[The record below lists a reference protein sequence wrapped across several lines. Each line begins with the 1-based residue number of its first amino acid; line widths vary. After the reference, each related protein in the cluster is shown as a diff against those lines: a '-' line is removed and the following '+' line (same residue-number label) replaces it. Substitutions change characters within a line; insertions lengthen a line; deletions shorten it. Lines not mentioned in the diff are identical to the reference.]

1 MDESETPETW
11 TTWFLDAIRKIRSQ
25 KQRPSVERICHAIR
39 QHHYYHEEDIAEHL
53 EIAVKRGDVLKIFN
67 KGQSSYKDPG
77 IVQSKK
83 LTVTRS
89 ADLSKILS
97 KAVRELGERDGSSLR
112 SLERYIRQSHTVE
125 ESAEGDLRISLKLSA
140 KRAIERGLVIQDGK
154 LFRQTDRPHGKR
166 CSDGGEP
173 PMPKLPAPLPICR
186 ECLGATMAG
195 NNNNSKRNVNE
206 KLSRCCVCGAAL
218 HNSCAPPELSI
229 LVDRGIT
236 WSCDGC
242 SPTCAGCEL
251 ERESQNY
258 LVKCAD
264 CVKCYHPACIEPA
277 LDKKIKAP
285 WKCRHCQTA
294 HTPVSK
300 EDNKRGKAQD
310 ANSIDDTPTS
320 ARKRLSKLRE
330 NRKSMV
336 SRKSLAN
343 ATPGKKGNA
352 VVAQVDSSSDGN
364 AGVVSPRQPP
374 MISSPLPQPPTPL
387 AGQGRL
393 LEEKNDRISKEKQKF
408 FRLSAFNAEHN
419 KLKRVGG
426 GDKSRP
432 SRNVNIRSTR
442 GGAANPKKIGT
453 SRVSSSSISSSS
465 SSEADNSSESSEGSN
480 SSDEDDDEDDE
491 EGNSSSESSDSSS
504 SDDVQDERIN
514 SPKAKA
520 PFACDLDEDKPWGFA
535 AAAAKLN
542 VDSPFFSNITN
553 TFGVSL
559 PKLNV
564 GDTPTFGLHIQQPA
578 IISPSDSKKKDKSER
593 NATGVANTDNK
604 VKPGSG
610 QLRGLFDGLSHFFS
624 ASANSRARSAGA
636 SAPNYAPDRRKRPN
650 VEDTAK
656 TNKIP
661 KGTQKNKPDDSTGT
675 SKLKDRK
682 KTEVTFEIS
691 RLPKPGIFVPSDES
705 MLSLF
710 NEKLPRM
717 TPSGLV
723 KTAVNSK
730 RHEHERRKLM
740 RDAPSLVKCAADPS
754 SPSSK
759 HEQQQQSRKK
769 QMASDT
775 NIRHPV
781 PAVGKFSGLGFDPI
795 KSNPNPKSNPRTCT
809 SATTTNTTTTPRAT
823 PCSIRKEEP
832 VVPQTLPP
840 GVTQKDVDLIK
851 EARERARLTV
861 SNDEN
866 EQLYVNTPNASG
878 NAPRNPAAIVFG
890 RYEVET
896 WYSSPFPQE
905 YARLPK
911 LFFCEFCLK
920 YTKSRAVLDRHMDKC
935 QWRHPPATEIYR
947 CDGLSVFEIDG
958 NVNKIYCQNLCLLAK
973 LFLDHKTLYYDVE
986 PFLFYAMTK
995 NDKYGCHLVGYFSK
1009 EKHCPAQRYNVSCIM
1024 TLPQYQRQGFG
1035 RFLIEFSYL
1044 LSKVEGLPGTPEKPL
1059 SDLGRVSY
1067 HSFWKS
1073 VVLEY
1078 LDTHRNDTE
1087 IKLGDITK
1095 ETGVSAHDI
1104 ATAMQL
1110 LGFIRSV
1117 HLPGDMNIS
1126 KVAVVVNWS
1135 KVDAH
1140 MAKVRKSLRIKLD
1153 ADCLR
1158 WIPLVTQIPNPYQN
1172 QEENGDTGSEMSPAI
1187 EPKPMPAVVEKIQRV
1202 KIKKKSRARRV
1213 SQRKST
1219 PLKSSPSKLSP
1230 SKSTPLKSTPVKP
1243 KASQKTASHKDVS
1256 KEEKDVKD
1264 TKEIKK
1270 ELREP
1275 KESVRESRNVESTE
1289 NRKDSRAETDA
1300 KSAMST
1306 PRNARALGSARNV
1319 TPITSPKSTPVMTM
1333 SRRRIRPPKTLI
1345 SESIITPLRKRK
1357 HSEKI
1362 EAEEE
1367 KVEVSSRKRT
1377 RESLREKEKEKEK
1390 ERENEREREKEKN
1403 KVRERDNK
1411 AKERESVKETLV
1423 DTRKTPPKLDSVSSP
1438 PKLAKKQCKVDDILL
1453 KVTSRQTKLQAKEK
1467 KALEDATQCNGKE
1480 EARDIK
1486 NSPLSRRSRSKTMEA
1501 LKMPQLTPEPPNMKN
1516 RAESPVI
1523 PPPSLSP
1530 PPESMKSSPVRD
1542 KQPSVPESTK
1552 HSGNSGNKSE
1562 ENTEDNGLPVPTETE
1577 VVSASSGEYEGGDE
1591 DEGEEEEITAP
1602 TPKPVMQL
1610 ASPSTESPVKE
1621 CEDEKADNKIQ
1632 EKDNDENS
1640 LQKVEAA
1647 DLSPTVGDDQTETL
1661 NECDKD
1667 SEIDKRPICSPEASK
1682 SVPEPV
1688 VSPKE
1693 EEVEKSES
1701 SIMLKKD
1708 DDDSNNPLKE
1718 ELVNETPKDVKIDLS
1733 RPKMEPLPVDKKDT
1747 CTLINAVVTSEA
1759 EPLTPQEKPLPTV
1772 EHQDT
1777 TLQLQT
1783 QTEELKQHSPE
1794 SGKTTP
1800 HLENPG
1806 SVKRTPPSQPD
1817 LPSMGVYTPD
1827 STTNSVH
1834 SLHYSQC
1841 DLDVSQLGLESPT
1854 SIASDLASQNSVERP
1869 PSALPSIPPPAN
1881 VPISVAMQ
1889 ITTPVTS
1896 SVSVNMPQPVQY
1908 ADCSMPQHTP
1918 PTHHP
1923 SIHPMHQPHTPQ
1935 SLQQPRTPQ
1944 SIPTQSPQPLPQ
1956 SHTPQ
1961 PMPQSHTPQSIPT
1974 QSPQPLP
1981 ASHTPQ
1987 PLPQSHT
1994 PQPMQLSLAQQA
2006 QSQSMAHSQSQ
2017 SAQSQQQQQSTH
2029 QQQTQP
2035 QQQQTQSHQSHSKRA
2050 SGSQTTH
2057 RSRSTQQSSRSHRA
2071 TPPAHTTQTSQ
2082 HSAVTSQTSHSNVSV
2097 AHTAHIAMPPQ
2108 YQQSPSSMSV
2118 PPAVHPHSHTPHAA
2132 HSHNMAVISQG
2143 NYMAVA
2149 GSQGFPQ
2156 NTYAV
2161 IQHRSGRSG
2170 APTPCTTAT
2179 NFYIQTNPPMP
2190 PHSHTPAPT
2199 PLSTSGGSHQTTN
2212 SCSLA
2217 KLQQLTNGL
2226 EMIPPTPPPAMNL
2239 TPPPPIPH
2247 TMTPPQTSRQLPT
2260 PPQVGPLGYAKNYC
2274 YNVNTV
2280 PPGTPGPPSRS
2291 TSRSSTNNMPSLTQP
2306 YPSESL
2312 YRQTLDPSG
2321 TCPQMQS
2328 AASRVSPNVALN
2340 TNLMA
2345 AAQYSYRVAQP
2356 ATGYMNQA
2364 AQLGGFMNQASQ
2376 LPVGVVNVP
2385 APYPQDPH
2393 QQNPAAVYTT
2403 YHGYINGGL
2412 MQPLNSSMRPR

>member
-11 TTWFLDAIRKIRSQ
+11 SAWFLDAIRKIRSQ

-39 QHHYYHEEDIAEHL
+39 QHHYFHEDDIAEHL

-77 IVQSKK
+77 IIQSKK

-89 ADLSKILS
+89 ADISKVLG
-97 KAVRELGERDGSSLR
+97 KAVRELGDREGSTLR
-112 SLERYIRQSHTVE
+112 SIERYIRQSHTVE
-125 ESAEGDLRISLKLSA
+125 ENGEGDLRIALKLSA
-140 KRAIERGLVIQDGK
+140 KRAVERGLVIQEGK
-154 LFRQTDRPHGKR
+154 LFRHSDRLPYFKKYDS
-166 CSDGGEP
+166 CSTP
-173 PMPKLPAPLPICR
+173 PVELLAPKLPAPLPICR

-195 NNNNSKRNVNE
+195 NNNNSKRNANE

-218 HNSCAPPELSI
+218 HNSCAPPELSM

-242 SPTCAGCEL
+242 SSTCAGCQL

-258 LVKCAD
+258 LVKCAG
-264 CVKCYHPACIEPA
+264 CVKCYHPACIDPA
-277 LDKKIKAP
+277 LDKKVKAP

-300 EDNKRGKAQD
+300 DDSKRGKTQD
-310 ANSIDDTPTS
+310 ANSADEAPTS

-343 ATPGKKGNA
+343 ANPGKKGNTI
-352 VVAQVDSSSDGN
+352 VAQVDSSSD
-364 AGVVSPRQPP
+364 
-374 MISSPLPQPPTPL
+374 
-387 AGQGRL
+387 
-393 LEEKNDRISKEKQKF
+393 
-408 FRLSAFNAEHN
+408 
-419 KLKRVGG
+419 
-426 GDKSRP
+426 
-432 SRNVNIRSTR
+432 
-442 GGAANPKKIGT
+442 
-453 SRVSSSSISSSS
+453 
-465 SSEADNSSESSEGSN
+465 
-480 SSDEDDDEDDE
+480 
-491 EGNSSSESSDSSS
+491 
-504 SDDVQDERIN
+504 
-514 SPKAKA
+514 
-520 PFACDLDEDKPWGFA
+520 
-535 AAAAKLN
+535 
-542 VDSPFFSNITN
+542 
-553 TFGVSL
+553 
-559 PKLNV
+559 
-564 GDTPTFGLHIQQPA
+564 
-578 IISPSDSKKKDKSER
+578 
-593 NATGVANTDNK
+593 
-604 VKPGSG
+604 
-610 QLRGLFDGLSHFFS
+610 
-624 ASANSRARSAGA
+624 
-636 SAPNYAPDRRKRPN
+636 
-650 VEDTAK
+650 
-656 TNKIP
+656 
-661 KGTQKNKPDDSTGT
+661 
-675 SKLKDRK
+675 
-682 KTEVTFEIS
+682 
-691 RLPKPGIFVPSDES
+691 
-705 MLSLF
+705 
-710 NEKLPRM
+710 
-717 TPSGLV
+717 
-723 KTAVNSK
+723 
-730 RHEHERRKLM
+730 
-740 RDAPSLVKCAADPS
+740 
-754 SPSSK
+754 
-759 HEQQQQSRKK
+759 
-769 QMASDT
+769 
-775 NIRHPV
+775 
-781 PAVGKFSGLGFDPI
+781 
-795 KSNPNPKSNPRTCT
+795 
-809 SATTTNTTTTPRAT
+809 
-823 PCSIRKEEP
+823 EEP
-832 VVPQTLPP
+832 VVQQTLPP

-866 EQLYVNTPNASG
+866 EQSLCVNTLNASG

-995 NDKYGCHLVGYFSK
+995 NDKHGCHLIGYFSK

-1078 LDTHRNDTE
+1078 LDMHRNETE
-1087 IKLGDITK
+1087 IKLGNITK

-1117 HLPGDMNIS
+1117 HLPGDVNIN
-1126 KVAVVVNWS
+1126 KVAVVVDWS

-1140 MAKVRKSLRIKLD
+1140 MAKVRKSFRIKLD

-1172 QEENGDTGSEMSPAI
+1172 QEENGDTGSEISPTI
-1187 EPKPMPAVVEKIQRV
+1187 EPKPVPAVVEKIQRV
-1202 KIKKKSRARRV
+1202 KIKKKSRGRRI

-1219 PLKSSPSKLSP
+1219 P
-1230 SKSTPLKSTPVKP
+1230 SKSTPLKTTSLKTTPLKTTPSKSTPSKSTPVKS
-1243 KASQKTASHKDVS
+1243 KASQKTEASHKDTS

-1264 TKEIKK
+1264 TKEMKATK
-1270 ELREP
+1270 EP

-1289 NRKDSRAETDA
+1289 NRKESLKAETDT
-1300 KSAMST
+1300 KSATST

-1319 TPITSPKSTPVMTM
+1319 TVTTSPKSTQIMTM
-1333 SRRRIRPPKTLI
+1333 SRRRVRPPKTLT
-1345 SESIITPLRKRK
+1345 SESIITILRKRK

-1367 KVEVSSRKRT
+1367 KGEVSSRKRT

-1390 ERENEREREKEKN
+1390 ERESERERDKEKN
-1403 KVRERDNK
+1403 RVRERDNK
-1411 AKERESVKETLV
+1411 AKERESQKATLV

-1438 PKLAKKQCKVDDILL
+1438 PKPAKKQCKVDDILL

-1467 KALEDATQCNGKE
+1467 KALEEATQCNGKE
-1480 EARDIK
+1480 EVPDIK
-1486 NSPLSRRSRSKTMEA
+1486 NLPLSRRSRSKATEA
-1501 LKMPQLTPEPPNMKN
+1501 LKMPQLTPESPSTKN

-1530 PPESMKSSPVRD
+1530 PPESMKSSPVRN
-1542 KQPSVPESTK
+1542 KQPSVPESPSTK
-1552 HSGNSGNKSE
+1552 HSNNSENKSE
-1562 ENTEDNGLPVPTETE
+1562 ENAEDNGLPVPTETE

-1602 TPKPVMQL
+1602 TPKPVTQL
-1610 ASPSTESPVKE
+1610 ASPGTENPAKE
-1621 CEDEKADNKIQ
+1621 SCENEKADTKIQ
-1632 EKDNDENS
+1632 EKDNDESS

-1667 SEIDKRPICSPEASK
+1667 SEIDKRPVCNPETSK

-1688 VSPKE
+1688 ISPKE
-1693 EEVEKSES
+1693 EEVEKLES
-1701 SIMLKKD
+1701 SIMPKKD
-1708 DDDSNNPLKE
+1708 ERDNPPKE
-1718 ELVNETPKDVKIDLS
+1718 ELVSETPKDVKIDLS
-1733 RPKMEPLPVDKKDT
+1733 QPKTEPISTEKKDT
-1747 CTLINAVVTSEA
+1747 CALVNAAMTSEA
-1759 EPLTPQEKPLPTV
+1759 EPLTPQEKTLPIV

-1777 TLQLQT
+1777 TLQLQN

-1800 HLENPG
+1800 HLDNPG

-1881 VPISVAMQ
+1881 VPISVSMQ
-1889 ITTPVTS
+1889 ITPPVTS
-1896 SVSVNMPQPVQY
+1896 SVSVNMPQQVQY

-1918 PTHHP
+1918 PAHHP

-1981 ASHTPQ
+1981 PSHTPQ

-1994 PQPMQLSLAQQA
+1994 PQPMQLSLAHQA

-2029 QQQTQP
+2029 QQQPPQP
-2035 QQQQTQSHQSHSKRA
+2035 QQQQTQSQSHSKRA

-2057 RSRSTQQSSRSHRA
+2057 RSRSTQQSSRSSHRA
-2071 TPPAHTTQTSQ
+2071 TPPASHATQTSQ
-2082 HSAVTSQTSHSNVSV
+2082 HSVATSQTSHSSTV
-2097 AHTAHIAMPPQ
+2097 AHTAHVAMPPQ

-2143 NYMAVA
+2143 NYMTVA

-2199 PLSTSGGSHQTTN
+2199 LSTSGGSHQTTN

-2291 TSRSSTNNMPSLTQP
+2291 TSRSSANNMPSLTQP

>member
-1 MDESETPETW
+1 MDESESLETW
-11 TTWFLDAIRKIRSQ
+11 SGWFLDAIRKIRSQ

-39 QHHYYHEEDIAEHL
+39 QHHNFHEEEISEHL

-77 IVQSKK
+77 ILQSKK
-83 LTVTRS
+83 LKVAKST
-89 ADLSKILS
+89 DISKVMG
-97 KAVRELGERDGSSLR
+97 KAVRELGEREGSTLR
-112 SLERYIRQSHTVE
+112 SIEKYLRQSHTVE
-125 ESAEGDLRISLKLSA
+125 EDTEGDLRIALKLSA
-140 KRAIERGLVIQDGK
+140 KRAVERGLVLQDGK
-154 LFRQTDRPHGKR
+154 LFRQTDRPSGFKKF
-166 CSDGGEP
+166 SDASHTPPAEP
-173 PMPKLPAPLPICR
+173 PAPKLPAPLPICR

-195 NNNNSKRNVNE
+195 NNNNSKRNANE
-206 KLSRCCVCGAAL
+206 KLSRCSVCGAAL
-218 HNSCAPPELSI
+218 HNSCAPPELSV
-229 LVDRGIT
+229 LVDRGII
-236 WSCDGC
+236 WSCDDC
-242 SPTCAGCEL
+242 SPTCAGCQL

-258 LVKCAD
+258 LVKCAG
-264 CVKCYHPACIEPA
+264 CVKCFHPACLDPA
-277 LDKKIKAP
+277 LDKKNKTP

-300 EDNKRGKAQD
+300 DDGKRGRAQD
-310 ANSIDDTPTS
+310 ASSTEDTPTS

-336 SRKSLAN
+336 SRKCLAN
-343 ATPGKKGNA
+343 ATPGKKGSTG
-352 VVAQVDSSSDGN
+352 VAQVDSSSD
-364 AGVVSPRQPP
+364 
-374 MISSPLPQPPTPL
+374 
-387 AGQGRL
+387 
-393 LEEKNDRISKEKQKF
+393 
-408 FRLSAFNAEHN
+408 
-419 KLKRVGG
+419 
-426 GDKSRP
+426 
-432 SRNVNIRSTR
+432 
-442 GGAANPKKIGT
+442 
-453 SRVSSSSISSSS
+453 
-465 SSEADNSSESSEGSN
+465 
-480 SSDEDDDEDDE
+480 
-491 EGNSSSESSDSSS
+491 
-504 SDDVQDERIN
+504 
-514 SPKAKA
+514 
-520 PFACDLDEDKPWGFA
+520 
-535 AAAAKLN
+535 
-542 VDSPFFSNITN
+542 
-553 TFGVSL
+553 
-559 PKLNV
+559 
-564 GDTPTFGLHIQQPA
+564 
-578 IISPSDSKKKDKSER
+578 
-593 NATGVANTDNK
+593 
-604 VKPGSG
+604 
-610 QLRGLFDGLSHFFS
+610 
-624 ASANSRARSAGA
+624 
-636 SAPNYAPDRRKRPN
+636 
-650 VEDTAK
+650 
-656 TNKIP
+656 
-661 KGTQKNKPDDSTGT
+661 
-675 SKLKDRK
+675 
-682 KTEVTFEIS
+682 
-691 RLPKPGIFVPSDES
+691 
-705 MLSLF
+705 
-710 NEKLPRM
+710 
-717 TPSGLV
+717 
-723 KTAVNSK
+723 
-730 RHEHERRKLM
+730 
-740 RDAPSLVKCAADPS
+740 
-754 SPSSK
+754 
-759 HEQQQQSRKK
+759 
-769 QMASDT
+769 
-775 NIRHPV
+775 
-781 PAVGKFSGLGFDPI
+781 
-795 KSNPNPKSNPRTCT
+795 
-809 SATTTNTTTTPRAT
+809 
-823 PCSIRKEEP
+823 EEP
-832 VVPQTLPP
+832 IVPQTLPP

-866 EQLYVNTPNASG
+866 EQLCVSTPNASG

-995 NDKYGCHLVGYFSK
+995 NDRYGCHLVGYFSK

-1044 LSKVEGLPGTPEKPL
+1044 LSKVEGIPGTPEKPL

-1078 LDTHRNDTE
+1078 LDTHRNDTN
-1087 IKLGDITK
+1087 IKLSDITK

-1104 ATAMQL
+1104 ATTMQL
-1110 LGFIRSV
+1110 LGFIRAV
-1117 HLPGDMNIS
+1117 HLPGDANTN
-1126 KVAVVVNWS
+1126 KVAVVVDWS
-1135 KVDAH
+1135 KVEAH
-1140 MAKVRKSLRIKLD
+1140 MAKVRKSSRIKLD

-1158 WIPLVTQIPNPYQN
+1158 WIPLLTQIPNPYQN
-1172 QEENGDTGSEMSPAI
+1172 PEESGDTSSEMSPTM
-1187 EPKPMPAVVEKIQRV
+1187 EPKSVPAVVEKIQRV
-1202 KIKKKSRARRV
+1202 KIKKKPRGRRV

-1219 PLKSSPSKLSP
+1219 PLKSTSL
-1230 SKSTPLKSTPVKP
+1230 KSTPLKSTPLKSTPLKSTPLKSTPLKSTP
-1243 KASQKTASHKDVS
+1243 KASPKTVASHKDAS

-1264 TKEIKK
+1264 TKEIKAAK

-1275 KESVRESRNVESTE
+1275 KESIRESRNAESTE
-1289 NRKDSRAETDA
+1289 NRRDSRAETEA
-1300 KSAMST
+1300 KNVTST
-1306 PRNARALGSARNV
+1306 PRNARSLGSTRNV
-1319 TPITSPKSTPVMTM
+1319 TPTVTPKSVQMTM
-1333 SRRRIRPPKTLI
+1333 SRRRIRPPKTLA
-1345 SESIITPLRKRK
+1345 SEAVITPLRKRK

-1362 EAEEE
+1362 GVEEE
-1367 KVEVSSRKRT
+1367 KEVSSRKRT
-1377 RESLREKEKEKEK
+1377 RESLREKEKER
-1390 ERENEREREKEKN
+1390 ERETEREREKEKDR
-1403 KVRERDNK
+1403 VRERDSK
-1411 AKERESVKETLV
+1411 AKERELLKETSV
-1423 DTRKTPPKLDSVSSP
+1423 DTRKTPPKLDSASSP
-1438 PKLAKKQCKVDDILL
+1438 PKPAKKQCKVDDLLL

-1467 KALEDATQCNGKE
+1467 KALEETTQCNGKDE
-1480 EARDIK
+1480 VRDVK
-1486 NSPLSRRSRSKTMEA
+1486 NSPLSRRGRGKSTAEA
-1501 LKMPQLTPEPPNMKN
+1501 LKMPQLTPESPSTKN

-1530 PPESMKSSPVRD
+1530 PPESTKNSSPVRN
-1542 KQPSVPESTK
+1542 KQPSVPKSPSTQ
-1552 HSGNSGNKSE
+1552 HPGNSDNKSE
-1562 ENTEDNGLPVPTETE
+1562 SAEDNGLPVPTETE

-1591 DEGEEEEITAP
+1591 DEGEEEEIAAP
-1602 TPKPVMQL
+1602 TPKPVTQL
-1610 ASPSTESPVKE
+1610 ASPSTENPAKE
-1621 CEDEKADNKIQ
+1621 PCEDEKADSKIQ
-1632 EKDNDENS
+1632 EKENDEGS
-1640 LQKVEAA
+1640 LQKTEAA
-1647 DLSPTVGDDQTETL
+1647 DLSPAVGDDQTETL

-1667 SEIDKRPICSPEASK
+1667 SEIERPVCSPEASK

-1688 VSPKE
+1688 ASPKE

-1701 SIMLKKD
+1701 SVTPKKD
-1708 DDDSNNPLKE
+1708 GGDSPPKE
-1718 ELVNETPKDVKIDLS
+1718 ELVPETPMDTKIDLS
-1733 RPKMEPLPVDKKDT
+1733 RPKIEPLPTEKKDT
-1747 CTLINAVVTSEA
+1747 CALNVTVTSEA

-1777 TLQLQT
+1777 TLQLQN

-1869 PSALPSIPPPAN
+1869 PSVLPSISSSASGPG
-1881 VPISVAMQ
+1881 PISVSMQ
-1889 ITTPVTS
+1889 IATPVTS
-1896 SVSVNMPQPVQY
+1896 SVPVNMPQQVQY
-1908 ADCSMPQHTP
+1908 ADCSMSQHTP
-1918 PTHHP
+1918 PAHHP

-1961 PMPQSHTPQSIPT
+1961 PLPQSHTPQSIPT
-1974 QSPQPLP
+1974 HSPQPLP
-1981 ASHTPQ
+1981 QSHTPQ

-1994 PQPMQLSLAQQA
+1994 PQPMQLSLAQSQGMA
-2006 QSQSMAHSQSQ
+2006 HGQSQQS
-2017 SAQSQQQQQSTH
+2017 QSQQQQQQQPAH
-2029 QQQTQP
+2029 QQQPQP
-2035 QQQQTQSHQSHSKRA
+2035 QQTQQSQSHSKRA

-2057 RSRSTQQSSRSHRA
+2057 RSRSTQQSSRSHRG
-2071 TPPAHTTQTSQ
+2071 TPPTSHTSQTSQ
-2082 HSAVTSQTSHSNVSV
+2082 HSAATSQTSHSSSTV
-2097 AHTAHIAMPPQ
+2097 AHTTHIAVPPQ

-2118 PPAVHPHSHTPHAA
+2118 PPTVHSHSHTPHA

-2149 GSQGFPQ
+2149 ASSQAFPTQ
-2156 NTYAV
+2156 NTYV
-2161 IQHRSGRSG
+2161 IQHRSGRSV

-2179 NFYIQTNPPMP
+2179 NFYIQTSAMP
-2190 PHSHTPAPT
+2190 PHSHTSAPT
-2199 PLSTSGGSHQTTN
+2199 PLSASGGNHQTTN

-2260 PPQVGPLGYAKNYC
+2260 PPQVGPLGYPKNY
-2274 YNVNTV
+2274 YNSVS
-2280 PPGTPGPPSRS
+2280 GTPGPPGRS
-2291 TSRSSTNNMPSLTQP
+2291 TSRSANNMPSLTQA

-2312 YRQTLDPSG
+2312 YRQTLDPGG

-2345 AAQYSYRVAQP
+2345 ATPYGYRVTQP
-2356 ATGYMNQA
+2356 TGSYMNQA
-2364 AQLGGFMNQASQ
+2364 QALGGFMNQSQ

>member
-1 MDESETPETW
+1 MDEPESPETW
-11 TTWFLDAIRKIRSQ
+11 SAWILDAIKKIRSQ

-39 QHHYYHEEDIAEHL
+39 QHHNFHEEEIAEHL
-53 EIAVKRGDVLKIFN
+53 EVAVKRGDVLKIFN

-77 IVQSKK
+77 VLQSKK
-83 LTVTRS
+83 LRVTKS
-89 ADLSKILS
+89 TDISKIMG
-97 KAVRELGERDGSSLR
+97 KAVRELGEREGSTLKSI
-112 SLERYIRQSHTVE
+112 ERYLRQSHTVE
-125 ESAEGDLRISLKLSA
+125 EDSEGDLKIALKLSA
-140 KRAIERGLVIQDGK
+140 KRAVERGLVLQDGK
-154 LFRQTDRPHGKR
+154 LFRQTDRPPHFKKFNDAAHT
-166 CSDGGEP
+166 SPAEP
-173 PMPKLPAPLPICR
+173 PAPKAPLPICR

-195 NNNNSKRNVNE
+195 NNNNSKRNANE
-206 KLSRCCVCGAAL
+206 KLSRCSVCGAAL

-236 WSCDGC
+236 WSCDDC
-242 SPTCAGCEL
+242 SPTCAGCQL

-258 LVKCAD
+258 LVKCAG
-264 CVKCYHPACIEPA
+264 CVKCYHPACIDPA
-277 LDKKIKAP
+277 LDKKNKTP

-300 EDNKRGKAQD
+300 EDGKRGKAQD
-310 ANSIDDTPTS
+310 ASSTDDTP
-320 ARKRLSKLRE
+320 RKRLSKLRE

-336 SRKSLAN
+336 SRKSLTN
-343 ATPGKKGNA
+343 AQPGKKGNA
-352 VVAQVDSSSDGN
+352 GVAQVDSSSD
-364 AGVVSPRQPP
+364 
-374 MISSPLPQPPTPL
+374 
-387 AGQGRL
+387 
-393 LEEKNDRISKEKQKF
+393 
-408 FRLSAFNAEHN
+408 
-419 KLKRVGG
+419 
-426 GDKSRP
+426 
-432 SRNVNIRSTR
+432 
-442 GGAANPKKIGT
+442 
-453 SRVSSSSISSSS
+453 
-465 SSEADNSSESSEGSN
+465 
-480 SSDEDDDEDDE
+480 
-491 EGNSSSESSDSSS
+491 
-504 SDDVQDERIN
+504 
-514 SPKAKA
+514 
-520 PFACDLDEDKPWGFA
+520 
-535 AAAAKLN
+535 
-542 VDSPFFSNITN
+542 
-553 TFGVSL
+553 
-559 PKLNV
+559 
-564 GDTPTFGLHIQQPA
+564 
-578 IISPSDSKKKDKSER
+578 
-593 NATGVANTDNK
+593 
-604 VKPGSG
+604 
-610 QLRGLFDGLSHFFS
+610 
-624 ASANSRARSAGA
+624 
-636 SAPNYAPDRRKRPN
+636 
-650 VEDTAK
+650 
-656 TNKIP
+656 
-661 KGTQKNKPDDSTGT
+661 
-675 SKLKDRK
+675 
-682 KTEVTFEIS
+682 
-691 RLPKPGIFVPSDES
+691 
-705 MLSLF
+705 
-710 NEKLPRM
+710 
-717 TPSGLV
+717 
-723 KTAVNSK
+723 
-730 RHEHERRKLM
+730 
-740 RDAPSLVKCAADPS
+740 
-754 SPSSK
+754 
-759 HEQQQQSRKK
+759 
-769 QMASDT
+769 
-775 NIRHPV
+775 
-781 PAVGKFSGLGFDPI
+781 
-795 KSNPNPKSNPRTCT
+795 
-809 SATTTNTTTTPRAT
+809 
-823 PCSIRKEEP
+823 EEP
-832 VVPQTLPP
+832 IVPQTLPP

-861 SNDEN
+861 STDEN
-866 EQLYVNTPNASG
+866 DQSLCVSTPNASG

-1044 LSKVEGLPGTPEKPL
+1044 LSKVEGIPGTPEKPL

-1078 LDTHRNDTE
+1078 LDAHRNNTD
-1087 IKLGDITK
+1087 IKLSDITK

-1117 HLPGDMNIS
+1117 HLPGDINTN
-1126 KVAVVVNWS
+1126 KVAVVVDWS

-1140 MAKVRKSLRIKLD
+1140 MVKVRKSSRIKLD
-1153 ADCLR
+1153 PDCLR
-1158 WIPLVTQIPNPYQN
+1158 WIPLLTQIPNPYQN
-1172 QEENGDTGSEMSPAI
+1172 SEESADTGSEMSPTV
-1187 EPKPMPAVVEKIQRV
+1187 EPKPVPVVEKMQRV
-1202 KIKKKSRARRV
+1202 KIKKKPRGRRV
-1213 SQRKST
+1213 SQRKSI
-1219 PLKSSPSKLSP
+1219 PL
-1230 SKSTPLKSTPVKP
+1230 KSTPLKSTPLKSTSLKSTLLKSTPLKSTPLKSTSLKSTPLKSTPLKP
-1243 KASQKTASHKDVS
+1243 KISQKTAASHKDTP

-1264 TKEIKK
+1264 AKEIKTAK

-1275 KESVRESRNVESTE
+1275 KESVRESRNVASTE
-1289 NRKDSRAETDA
+1289 NRKDSRVETEA
-1300 KSAMST
+1300 KSVAST
-1306 PRNARALGSARNV
+1306 SRNARALSSARNA
-1319 TPITSPKSTPVMTM
+1319 TPTTPPKSTQITTM
-1333 SRRRIRPPKTLI
+1333 SRRRIRPPKTLM
-1345 SESIITPLRKRK
+1345 SESVITPLRKRK
-1357 HSEKI
+1357 HSERV

-1367 KVEVSSRKRT
+1367 KMEVSSRKRT
-1377 RESLREKEKEKEK
+1377 RESLREKEKEKE
-1390 ERENEREREKEKN
+1390 RETEREREKEERVK
-1403 KVRERDNK
+1403 ERDSK
-1411 AKERESVKETLV
+1411 AKDRESLKETSV
-1423 DTRKTPPKLDSVSSP
+1423 DTRKTPPKLDSTSSP
-1438 PKLAKKQCKVDDILL
+1438 PKPAKKQCKVDDILL
-1453 KVTSRQTKLQAKEK
+1453 KVTNRQTKYMQAKEK
-1467 KALEDATQCNGKE
+1467 KALEETMQCNGKE
-1480 EARDIK
+1480 EVRDVK
-1486 NSPLSRRSRSKTMEA
+1486 NSPLSRRGRNKATVEA
-1501 LKMPQLTPEPPNMKN
+1501 LKMPQLTPESPSAKN

-1530 PPESMKSSPVRD
+1530 PPESSSPVQ
-1542 KQPSVPESTK
+1542 KEQPSVPESPSTK
-1552 HSGNSGNKSE
+1552 HSNSDNKSE
-1562 ENTEDNGLPVPTETE
+1562 SVEDNGLPVPTETE

-1591 DEGEEEEITAP
+1591 DDGEEEEVAAPP
-1602 TPKPVMQL
+1602 TPKLVTQS
-1610 ASPSTESPVKE
+1610 ASPSMENPAKE
-1621 CEDEKADNKIQ
+1621 PCEDEKVDNKDQ
-1632 EKDNDENS
+1632 EKDNDEIS
-1640 LQKVEAA
+1640 LQKTEAA
-1647 DLSPTVGDDQTETL
+1647 TDLSPVVDDDQTETL

-1667 SEIDKRPICSPEASK
+1667 SEIDKRPVCSPEASK

-1688 VSPKE
+1688 ASPKE
-1693 EEVEKSES
+1693 EEVEKSENS
-1701 SIMLKKD
+1701 VIPKKD
-1708 DDDSNNPLKE
+1708 DCESPPKE
-1718 ELVNETPKDVKIDLS
+1718 ELVCEPPMDAKIDLS
-1733 RPKMEPLPVDKKDT
+1733 RPKTEPLLAEKKDT
-1747 CTLINAVVTSEA
+1747 CVLVNATVMSEA
-1759 EPLTPQEKPLPTV
+1759 EPLTPREKTLPTV

-1777 TLQLQT
+1777 TLQLQN

-1854 SIASDLASQNSVERP
+1854 SIASDLGPQNSVERP
-1869 PSALPSIPPPAN
+1869 PSALPSIPPPTN
-1881 VPISVAMQ
+1881 VPISVSMQ
-1889 ITTPVTS
+1889 IATPVTS
-1896 SVSVNMPQPVQY
+1896 SVPVNMPQQVQY

-1918 PTHHP
+1918 PAHHP

-1961 PMPQSHTPQSIPT
+1961 PLPQSHTPQSIPT
-1974 QSPQPLP
+1974 HSPQPLP
-1981 ASHTPQ
+1981 QSHTPQ

-2006 QSQSMAHSQSQ
+2006 QSQSMAHNQSQ
-2017 SAQSQQQQQSTH
+2017 QTQSQQQQQPAH
-2029 QQQTQP
+2029 QQQPQP
-2035 QQQQTQSHQSHSKRA
+2035 QQQSQQTQQSQSHSKRA

-2071 TPPAHTTQTSQ
+2071 TPPTSHTSQTSQ
-2082 HSAVTSQTSHSNVSV
+2082 HSVVTSQTSHSTVT
-2097 AHTAHIAMPPQ
+2097 HTAHVAVPPQ
-2108 YQQSPSSMSV
+2108 YQQSPSSMSL
-2118 PPAVHPHSHTPHAA
+2118 PPAVPHPHSHTPHAA

-2149 GSQGFPQ
+2149 AGSQSFPTQ
-2156 NTYAV
+2156 NTYV

-2179 NFYIQTNPPMP
+2179 NFYIQTSAMP

-2199 PLSTSGGSHQTTN
+2199 PLSASGSHQTTN

-2226 EMIPPTPPPAMNL
+2226 DMVPPTPPPAMNL

-2247 TMTPPQTSRQLPT
+2247 TLTPPQTSRQLPT
-2260 PPQVGPLGYAKNYC
+2260 PPQVGPLGYAKNY

-2280 PPGTPGPPSRS
+2280 PPGTPGPPGRS
-2291 TSRSSTNNMPSLTQP
+2291 TSRSSANNMPSLTQS

-2345 AAQYSYRVAQP
+2345 AAQYGYRVAQP

-2385 APYPQDPH
+2385 TPYPQDPH

>member
-1 MDESETPETW
+1 MDEVESPETW
-11 TTWFLDAIRKIRSQ
+11 SAWFLDAIRKIRSQ

-39 QHHYYHEEDIAEHL
+39 QHHNYHEEEIAEHL
-53 EIAVKRGDVLKIFN
+53 EVAVKRGDVLKIFN

-77 IVQSKK
+77 GLQSKTLK
-83 LTVTRS
+83 VTKS
-89 ADLSKILS
+89 TDISKVIG
-97 KAVRELGERDGSSLR
+97 KAVRELGERDGSSLKNI
-112 SLERYIRQSHTVE
+112 EKYIRQSHTVE
-125 ESAEGDLRISLKLSA
+125 EEAEGDLRVALRLSA
-140 KRAIERGLVIQDGK
+140 KRAVERNLVIQDGK
-154 LFRQTDRPHGKR
+154 LLRQPDRPPYVKKLTDAAHAPPA
-166 CSDGGEP
+166 EP
-173 PMPKLPAPLPICR
+173 PAPKMPAPLPICK
-186 ECLGATMAG
+186 ECLGATVAG
-195 NNNNSKRNVNE
+195 NNNNTKRNE
-206 KLSRCCVCGAAL
+206 KLSRCSVCGAAL

-236 WSCDGC
+236 WSCDNC
-242 SPTCAGCEL
+242 SPICAGCQL

-258 LVKCAD
+258 LVKCSG
-264 CVKCYHPACIEPA
+264 CVNCYHPACLDPV
-277 LDKKIKAP
+277 LDKKNKMP

-294 HTPVSK
+294 HTPVNK
-300 EDNKRGKAQD
+300 DDGKRGKAQD
-310 ANSIDDTPTS
+310 ANSSDDTPS
-320 ARKRLSKLRE
+320 VRKRLSKLRE

-336 SRKSLAN
+336 SRKCLAN
-343 ATPGKKGNA
+343 AYPGKKSGTG
-352 VVAQVDSSSDGN
+352 VAQVDSSTDGN
-364 AGVVSPRQPP
+364 AGVVPPRQPP
-374 MISSPLPQPPTPL
+374 LTSFPLPQPPTPL

-408 FRLSAFNAEHN
+408 FRLSAFNAEHS

-432 SRNVNIRSTR
+432 SRNVSARSTR
-442 GGAANPKKIGT
+442 GATANSKKVGT
-453 SRVSSSSISSSS
+453 SRMSSNNSSSSSSSS
-465 SSEADNSSESSEGSN
+465 SSEAGNNSSESSEGSD
-480 SSDEDDDEDDE
+480 SSDEEQDVDE
-491 EGNSSSESSDSSS
+491 EDNSSSESSDSSLL
-504 SDDVQDERIN
+504 DESQERRLE

-520 PFACDLDEDKPWGFA
+520 LFMCDLNEDKPWGFA

-542 VDSPFFSNITN
+542 VESPFFSGITN
-553 TFGVSL
+553 TFGAPL
-559 PKLNV
+559 PKLDV
-564 GDTPTFGLHIQQPA
+564 SDTPTFGLHIQQPA
-578 IISPSDSKKKDKSER
+578 ATANSSDNKKKDKNVAQTSVGFA
-593 NATGVANTDNK
+593 NADNK

-610 QLRGLFDGLSHFFS
+610 QLRSLFDGLSHFFS
-624 ASANSRARSAGA
+624 APANSRARSAGVP
-636 SAPNYAPDRRKRPN
+636 APNYAPDRRKRPN
-650 VEDTAK
+650 TNDTSK

-661 KGTQKNKPDDSTGT
+661 RSTQRNKSDDLPST

-682 KTEVTFEIS
+682 KTEILAEIS
-691 RLPKPGIFVPSDES
+691 RVPKPGIFVPSDES
-705 MLSLF
+705 VFNSLSE
-710 NEKLPRM
+710 EKLPRM

-740 RDAPSLVKCAADPS
+740 RDDASSLVKCAAADSS
-754 SPSSK
+754 SPSASSSR
-759 HEQQQQSRKK
+759 HEQQHQQL
-769 QMASDT
+769 Q
-775 NIRHPV
+775 
-781 PAVGKFSGLGFDPI
+781 
-795 KSNPNPKSNPRTCT
+795 
-809 SATTTNTTTTPRAT
+809 
-823 PCSIRKEEP
+823 EP

-851 EARERARLTV
+851 EARERAQLTV
-861 SNDEN
+861 SSDES
-866 EQLYVNTPNASG
+866 EQPLCVNTPNASG
-878 NAPRNPAAIVFG
+878 TAPRNPAAIVFG

-947 CDGLSVFEIDG
+947 CNGLSVFEIDG

-995 NDKYGCHLVGYFSK
+995 NDKYGCHLIGYFSK

-1044 LSKVEGLPGTPEKPL
+1044 LSKVEGIPGTPEKPL

-1078 LDTHRNDTE
+1078 LDAHRNAVD

-1095 ETGVSAHDI
+1095 MTGVSAHDI

-1117 HLPGDMNIS
+1117 HLPGDGNIN
-1126 KVAVVVNWS
+1126 KVAVVVDWS

-1140 MAKVRKSLRIKLD
+1140 MAKVRKSSRIKLD
-1153 ADCLR
+1153 PDCLR
-1158 WIPLVTQIPNPYQN
+1158 WIPLLTQIPNPYQSP
-1172 QEENGDTGSEMSPAI
+1172 EESGSEISPTV
-1187 EPKPMPAVVEKIQRV
+1187 EPKPVPAVVEKIQRV
-1202 KIKKKSRARRV
+1202 KIKKKPRGRRT
-1213 SQRKST
+1213 SQRRLT
-1219 PLKSSPSKLSP
+1219 PLK
-1230 SKSTPLKSTPVKP
+1230 P
-1243 KASQKTASHKDVS
+1243 KTLQKTTTSHKYAT
-1256 KEEKDVKD
+1256 KEEKNSKD
-1264 TKEIKK
+1264 TKEVKVTK

-1275 KESVRESRNVESTE
+1275 KTSVRETRNAESAE
-1289 NRKDSRAETDA
+1289 SRKDAGAET
-1300 KSAMST
+1300 KNVTST
-1306 PRNARALGSARNV
+1306 PRNSRTASSAKN
-1319 TPITSPKSTPVMTM
+1319 TPSTPPKPVQIMTM

-1345 SESIITPLRKRK
+1345 SESVITPLRKRK
-1357 HSEKI
+1357 HSEKTEI
-1362 EAEEE
+1362 EEE
-1367 KVEVSSRKRT
+1367 KLEVSSRKRT
-1377 RESLREKEKEKEK
+1377 RESLREKEKEKE
-1390 ERENEREREKEKN
+1390 RETQREREKEKEKVKEKDN
-1403 KVRERDNK
+1403 KVKEKDC
-1411 AKERESVKETLV
+1411 AKETSVE
-1423 DTRKTPPKLDSVSSP
+1423 TRKTPPKLDSAASP
-1438 PKLAKKQCKVDDILL
+1438 PKPAKKQCKVDDILL
-1453 KVTSRQTKLQAKEK
+1453 KVTSRQTKYLQAKEK
-1467 KALEDATQCNGKE
+1467 KALEETIQCNGKE
-1480 EARDIK
+1480 ETRDVK
-1486 NSPLSRRSRSKTMEA
+1486 NLPLSRRGRGKATVEA
-1501 LKMPQLTPEPPNMKN
+1501 LKMPQLTPESPSAKN

-1530 PPESMKSSPVRD
+1530 PPESVKNSPPRS
-1542 KQPSVPESTK
+1542 KQPSVPESPPAK
-1552 HSGNSGNKSE
+1552 HFSNGDNKSE
-1562 ENTEDNGLPVPTETE
+1562 NIEDNGLPVPTETE

-1591 DEGEEEEITAP
+1591 DEGEEEETVAP
-1602 TPKPVMQL
+1602 TPKLVTQS
-1610 ASPSTESPVKE
+1610 ASPDTENPAKDS
-1621 CEDEKADNKIQ
+1621 CENEKTDNKLQ
-1632 EKDNDENS
+1632 EKNNDES
-1640 LQKVEAA
+1640 SSQKAES
-1647 DLSPTVGDDQTETL
+1647 DPPLTVGDDQIEETL

-1667 SEIDKRPICSPEASK
+1667 FETDKRPVCSPETSK

-1688 VSPKE
+1688 ASPKE
-1693 EEVEKSES
+1693 EEVEKSEN
-1701 SIMLKKD
+1701 IPEKD
-1708 DDDSNNPLKE
+1708 NRDSPSKE
-1718 ELVNETPKDVKIDLS
+1718 KIVCETSKDVAKIDLS
-1733 RPKMEPLPVDKKDT
+1733 RPKVEPSPVEKKDT
-1747 CTLINAVVTSEA
+1747 CTLGANTVLTSDT
-1759 EPLTPQEKPLPTV
+1759 EPLTLQEKILPTV

-1777 TLQLQT
+1777 TLQLQS
-1783 QTEELKQHSPE
+1783 QGEELKQHSPE

-1834 SLHYSQC
+1834 SLHYGQC

-1869 PSALPSIPPPAN
+1869 PSALPSIPPPVS
-1881 VPISVAMQ
+1881 VPISVPMQ
-1889 ITTPVTS
+1889 IATSVTSTPVPP
-1896 SVSVNMPQPVQY
+1896 VNMPPQVQY
-1908 ADCSMPQHTP
+1908 ATDCSSISQHTP
-1918 PTHHP
+1918 PAHHP
-1923 SIHPMHQPHTPQ
+1923 GLHSMHQSQ
-1935 SLQQPRTPQ
+1935 SLQQPRTPQSHTPQ

-1961 PMPQSHTPQSIPT
+1961 PLPQSHTPQSIPT

-1981 ASHTPQ
+1981 QSHTPQ

-1994 PQPMQLSLAQQA
+1994 PQPMQLSLTQNQN
-2006 QSQSMAHSQSQ
+2006 MAHSQSQ
-2017 SAQSQQQQQSTH
+2017 QTQSQQQSQQQQQQQSAH
-2029 QQQTQP
+2029 QQQQQS
-2035 QQQQTQSHQSHSKRA
+2035 QQQQQQQQQQPPQQSQSHSKRA

-2071 TPPAHTTQTSQ
+2071 TPPTSHATQASQ
-2082 HSAVTSQTSHSNVSV
+2082 HSAATSQTSHSSSV
-2097 AHTAHIAMPPQ
+2097 THVAVPQ

-2118 PPAVHPHSHTPHAA
+2118 PPHPHSHTPHAA
-2132 HSHNMAVISQG
+2132 HSHNMAVISQS

-2149 GSQGFPQ
+2149 GSQGFPTQ
-2156 NTYAV
+2156 NTYV

-2179 NFYIQTNPPMP
+2179 NFYIQTSAMP

-2199 PLSTSGGSHQTTN
+2199 PLSASGGSHQTTN

-2226 EMIPPTPPPAMNL
+2226 DMISPTPPPAMNL

-2260 PPQVGPLGYAKNYC
+2260 PPQVPLGYAKNY

-2291 TSRSSTNNMPSLTQP
+2291 ASRSSANANMPSLTQP

-2345 AAQYSYRVAQP
+2345 AAQYGYRVAQP

-2385 APYPQDPH
+2385 TYPQDPH
-2393 QQNPAAVYTT
+2393 QQNPTAVYTT

-2412 MQPLNSSMRPR
+2412 MQPLNSTMRPR

>member
-1 MDESETPETW
+1 MDEPESPETW
-11 TTWFLDAIRKIRSQ
+11 SAWFLDAIRKIRSQ

-39 QHHYYHEEDIAEHL
+39 QHHNYHEEEIAEHL
-53 EIAVKRGDVLKIFN
+53 EVAVKRGDVLKIFN

-77 IVQSKK
+77 GLQSKTLK
-83 LTVTRS
+83 V
-89 ADLSKILS
+89 SKSTDIS
-97 KAVRELGERDGSSLR
+97 KVIGKAVRELGERDGSSLKNI
-112 SLERYIRQSHTVE
+112 EKYIRQSHTVE
-125 ESAEGDLRISLKLSA
+125 EEAEGDLRIALRLSA
-140 KRAIERGLVIQDGK
+140 KRAVERNLVIQDGK
-154 LFRQTDRPHGKR
+154 LLRQPDRPPYVKKQ
-166 CSDGGEP
+166 SDAAHAPPAEP
-173 PMPKLPAPLPICR
+173 PAPKLPAPLPICK
-186 ECLGATMAG
+186 ECLGATVAG
-195 NNNNSKRNVNE
+195 NNNNTKRNANE
-206 KLSRCCVCGAAL
+206 KLSRCSVCGAAL

-236 WSCDGC
+236 WSCDDC
-242 SPTCAGCEL
+242 SPICAGCQL
-251 ERESQNY
+251 ERESQSY
-258 LVKCAD
+258 LVKCSG
-264 CVKCYHPACIEPA
+264 CVNCYHPTCLDPV
-277 LDKKIKAP
+277 LDKKNKTP

-300 EDNKRGKAQD
+300 EDGKRGKAQD
-310 ANSIDDTPTS
+310 ANSSDDTPS
-320 ARKRLSKLRE
+320 VRKRLSKLRE

-336 SRKSLAN
+336 SRKCLAN
-343 ATPGKKGNA
+343 TYPSKKSGA
-352 VVAQVDSSSDGN
+352 GVAQVDSSTDGN
-364 AGVVSPRQPP
+364 AGVVPPRQPP
-374 MISSPLPQPPTPL
+374 LISFPLPQPPTPL

-408 FRLSAFNAEHN
+408 FRLSAFNAEHS

-432 SRNVNIRSTR
+432 SRNISARSTR
-442 GGAANPKKIGT
+442 GTTANPKKVGT
-453 SRVSSSSISSSS
+453 SRISSNNSSS
-465 SSEADNSSESSEGSN
+465 SSEAGNNSSESSEGSD
-480 SSDEDDDEDDE
+480 SSDEDDDEDDVDDE
-491 EGNSSSESSDSSS
+491 EDNSSSESSDSSS
-504 SDDVQDERIN
+504 SDETQDGRLE

-520 PFACDLDEDKPWGFA
+520 PFVCDLNEDKPWGFA

-542 VDSPFFSNITN
+542 VESPFFSNITN
-553 TFGVSL
+553 TFGASL
-559 PKLNV
+559 PKLDV
-564 GDTPTFGLHIQQPA
+564 SDTPTFGLHIQQPA
-578 IISPSDSKKKDKSER
+578 AVVNSSDNKKKDKNVAQTSVGFT
-593 NATGVANTDNK
+593 NADNK

-610 QLRGLFDGLSHFFS
+610 QLRSLFDGLSHFFS
-624 ASANSRARSAGA
+624 APANSRARSAGVP
-636 SAPNYAPDRRKRPN
+636 APNYAPDRRKRPN
-650 VEDTAK
+650 TNDISK

-661 KGTQKNKPDDSTGT
+661 RGAQRNKPDDLPGT

-682 KTEVTFEIS
+682 KTEVTAEIS
-691 RLPKPGIFVPSDES
+691 RIPKPGIFVPSDECVFS
-705 MLSLF
+705 SL

-740 RDAPSLVKCAADPS
+740 RDDMSSLVKCAATDAS
-754 SPSSK
+754 SPSSSSSR
-759 HEQQQQSRKK
+759 HEQQHQQLRKK
-769 QMASDT
+769 QTATDSNT
-775 NIRHPV
+775 QIRHPV
-781 PAVGKFSGLGFDPI
+781 PAAAKSSDLGSDPSV
-795 KSNPNPKSNPRTCT
+795 KSNPNLKSNPRACT

-823 PCSIRKEEP
+823 PCSTRKEEP

-851 EARERARLTV
+851 EARERAQLTV
-861 SNDEN
+861 SSDES
-866 EQLYVNTPNASG
+866 EQPLCVNTPNASG
-878 NAPRNPAAIVFG
+878 TASRNPAAIVFG

-947 CDGLSVFEIDG
+947 CNGLSVFEIDG

-995 NDKYGCHLVGYFSK
+995 NDRYGCHLIGYFSK

-1044 LSKVEGLPGTPEKPL
+1044 LSKVEGIPGTPEKPL

-1078 LDTHRNDTE
+1078 LDAHRNAID

-1095 ETGVSAHDI
+1095 MTGVSAHDI

-1117 HLPGDMNIS
+1117 HLPGDGNIN
-1126 KVAVVVNWS
+1126 KVAVVVDWS

-1140 MAKVRKSLRIKLD
+1140 MAKVRKSSRIKLD
-1153 ADCLR
+1153 PDCLR
-1158 WIPLVTQIPNPYQN
+1158 WIPLLTQIPNPYQSP
-1172 QEENGDTGSEMSPAI
+1172 EESGDTSSEISPTV
-1187 EPKPMPAVVEKIQRV
+1187 EPKPVPAVVEKIQRV
-1202 KIKKKSRARRV
+1202 KIKKKPRGRRT
-1213 SQRKST
+1213 SQRRLT
-1219 PLKSSPSKLSP
+1219 PLK
-1230 SKSTPLKSTPVKP
+1230 P
-1243 KASQKTASHKDVS
+1243 KTLQKIAASYKYAT
-1256 KEEKDVKD
+1256 KEEKNFKD
-1264 TKEIKK
+1264 TKEVKAIK

-1275 KESVRESRNVESTE
+1275 KTSVRESRNVESAE
-1289 NRKDSRAETDA
+1289 SRKDAGAET
-1300 KSAMST
+1300 KNVTST
-1306 PRNARALGSARNV
+1306 PRNSRTASSAKNT
-1319 TPITSPKSTPVMTM
+1319 TPSTPPKAVQIMTM

-1345 SESIITPLRKRK
+1345 SESVITPLRKRK
-1357 HSEKI
+1357 HSEKTEI
-1362 EAEEE
+1362 EEE
-1367 KVEVSSRKRT
+1367 KLEVGSRKRT
-1377 RESLREKEKEKEK
+1377 RESLREKEKEKE
-1390 ERENEREREKEKN
+1390 RETQREREREKEKV
-1403 KVRERDNK
+1403 KEKDNK
-1411 AKERESVKETLV
+1411 TKEKESAKETSVE
-1423 DTRKTPPKLDSVSSP
+1423 TRKTLPKLDSTPSP
-1438 PKLAKKQCKVDDILL
+1438 PKPAKKQCKVDDILH
-1453 KVTSRQTKLQAKEK
+1453 KVTSRQTKYLQAKEK
-1467 KALEDATQCNGKE
+1467 KALEETIQCNGKE
-1480 EARDIK
+1480 EARDVK
-1486 NSPLSRRSRSKTMEA
+1486 NLPLSRRGRGKATVET
-1501 LKMPQLTPEPPNMKN
+1501 LKMPQLTPESPSAKN

-1530 PPESMKSSPVRD
+1530 PPESVKSSPTRS
-1542 KQPSVPESTK
+1542 KQPSVPESPPAK
-1552 HSGNSGNKSE
+1552 HFNNGDNKSE
-1562 ENTEDNGLPVPTETE
+1562 SVEDNGLPVPTETE

-1591 DEGEEEEITAP
+1591 DEGEEEETAAL
-1602 TPKPVMQL
+1602 TPKLVTQS
-1610 ASPSTESPVKE
+1610 ASPDTENPTKKP
-1621 CEDEKADNKIQ
+1621 CENEKADNKLQ
-1632 EKDNDENS
+1632 EKSNDENS
-1640 LQKVEAA
+1640 SQKAEA
-1647 DLSPTVGDDQTETL
+1647 DPPLTVGDDQTEEIL

-1667 SEIDKRPICSPEASK
+1667 FETDKHPVCSPETSK

-1688 VSPKE
+1688 ASPKE
-1693 EEVEKSES
+1693 EEVEKSEN
-1701 SIMLKKD
+1701 IPEKD
-1708 DDDSNNPLKE
+1708 NHDNSPKE
-1718 ELVNETPKDVKIDLS
+1718 KLVCETPKDAVKIDLS
-1733 RPKMEPLPVDKKDT
+1733 RPKVEPFPVEKKDT
-1747 CTLINAVVTSEA
+1747 CALDANTVLTT
-1759 EPLTPQEKPLPTV
+1759 EPLTPQEKTLPTV

-1777 TLQLQT
+1777 TLQLQS
-1783 QTEELKQHSPE
+1783 QAEELKQHSPE

-1834 SLHYSQC
+1834 SLHYGQC

-1869 PSALPSIPPPAN
+1869 PSALPSIPPPVS
-1881 VPISVAMQ
+1881 VPISVPMQ

-1896 SVSVNMPQPVQY
+1896 TPVPSVNMPPQVQY
-1908 ADCSMPQHTP
+1908 ATDCSSISQHTP
-1918 PTHHP
+1918 PAHHP
-1923 SIHPMHQPHTPQ
+1923 GIHSMHQSQ
-1935 SLQQPRTPQ
+1935 SLQQPRTPQSHTPQ

-1961 PMPQSHTPQSIPT
+1961 PLSQSHTPQSIPT

-1981 ASHTPQ
+1981 QSHTPQ

-1994 PQPMQLSLAQQA
+1994 PQPMQLSLAQNQN
-2006 QSQSMAHSQSQ
+2006 MTHSQSQ
-2017 SAQSQQQQQSTH
+2017 QTQSQQQSQQQQQQSTH
-2029 QQQTQP
+2029 QQQQSQQQQQP
-2035 QQQQTQSHQSHSKRA
+2035 QQSQSHSKRT
-2050 SGSQTTH
+2050 SGSQITH

-2071 TPPAHTTQTSQ
+2071 TPPTSHTTQSSQ
-2082 HSAVTSQTSHSNVSV
+2082 HNAATSQTSHSSSV
-2097 AHTAHIAMPPQ
+2097 AHVAVPQ
-2108 YQQSPSSMSV
+2108 YQQSPSMSV

-2132 HSHNMAVISQG
+2132 HSHNMAVISQS

-2149 GSQGFPQ
+2149 GSQGFPTQ
-2156 NTYAV
+2156 NTYV

-2179 NFYIQTNPPMP
+2179 NFYIQTSAMP

-2199 PLSTSGGSHQTTN
+2199 PLSASGGGHQTTN
-2212 SCSLA
+2212 SCSLT

-2226 EMIPPTPPPAMNL
+2226 DMISPTPPPAMNL

-2260 PPQVGPLGYAKNYC
+2260 PPQVPLGYAKNY

-2291 TSRSSTNNMPSLTQP
+2291 ASRSSANANMPSLTP
-2306 YPSESL
+2306 AYSSESL
-2312 YRQTLDPSG
+2312 YRQTLDPGG

-2345 AAQYSYRVAQP
+2345 AAQYGYRVAQP

-2385 APYPQDPH
+2385 TYPQDPH

-2412 MQPLNSSMRPR
+2412 MQPLNSTMRPR

>member
-1 MDESETPETW
+1 MDESELPETW
-11 TTWFLDAIRKIRSQ
+11 SAWFLDAIRKIRSQ

-39 QHHYYHEEDIAEHL
+39 QHHNFHEEEIAEHL
-53 EIAVKRGDVLKIFN
+53 EFAVKRGDVLKIFN

-77 IVQSKK
+77 ILQTKK
-83 LTVTRS
+83 LKVTKS
-89 ADLSKILS
+89 TDISKVLS
-97 KAVRELGERDGSSLR
+97 KAVRELGEREGSTLR
-112 SLERYIRQSHTVE
+112 NIERYLRQSHTVE
-125 ESAEGDLRISLKLSA
+125 EDTDGDLRIALKLSA
-140 KRAIERGLVIQDGK
+140 KRAVDRGLVLQDGK
-154 LFRQTDRPHGKR
+154 LFRQTDRPPFFKKLNDA
-166 CSDGGEP
+166 SNTP
-173 PMPKLPAPLPICR
+173 PATPPAPKLPAPLPICR

-195 NNNNSKRNVNE
+195 NNNNSKRNANE
-206 KLSRCCVCGAAL
+206 KLSRCSVCGAAL
-218 HNSCAPPELSI
+218 HNSCAPADLSV

-236 WSCDGC
+236 WSCDDC
-242 SPTCAGCEL
+242 SPTCAGCQL

-258 LVKCAD
+258 LVKCAG
-264 CVKCYHPACIEPA
+264 CVKCFHPACLDPA
-277 LDKKIKAP
+277 LDKKNKAP

-300 EDNKRGKAQD
+300 DDGKRGKTQD
-310 ANSIDDTPTS
+310 TNSTDDTPTS

-330 NRKSMV
+330 SRKSMV
-336 SRKSLAN
+336 SRKCLAN
-343 ATPGKKGNA
+343 ATPGKKGSTG
-352 VVAQVDSSSDGN
+352 VTQVDNSSDGN

-374 MISSPLPQPPTPL
+374 LISSPLPQPPTPL

-408 FRLSAFNAEHN
+408 FRLSAFNAEHS

-432 SRNVNIRSTR
+432 SRSVNVRSTR
-442 GGAANPKKIGT
+442 GGTTNPKKVAT
-453 SRVSSSSISSSS
+453 SRVSSSSSSS
-465 SSEADNSSESSEGSN
+465 SSEPGNSSESSDGSD
-480 SSDEDDDEDDE
+480 SSDENDDQDDEDDE

-504 SDDVQDERIN
+504 SDEAQDGRIE

-520 PFACDLDEDKPWGFA
+520 PFICDLNEDKPWGFA

-542 VDSPFFSNITN
+542 AESPFFSNITN
-553 TFGVSL
+553 TFGASL

-578 IISPSDSKKKDKSER
+578 AAASSSDSKKKEKTER
-593 NATGVANTDNK
+593 NSTQTIGHTSADNK
-604 VKPGSG
+604 VKPGIG
-610 QLRGLFDGLSHFFS
+610 QLKSLFDGLSHFFS
-624 ASANSRARSAGA
+624 APANSRARLAGA
-636 SAPNYAPDRRKRPN
+636 PAPNYAPDRRKRPN
-650 VEDTAK
+650 TEDTVRA
-656 TNKIP
+656 NKIP
-661 KGTQKNKPDDSTGT
+661 RSTQRNKVEDSSGTN
-675 SKLKDRK
+675 KLKDRK
-682 KTEVTFEIS
+682 KTEAITEIS
-691 RLPKPGIFVPSDES
+691 RVPKPGIFVPSDENV
-705 MLSLF
+705 LSSLD
-710 NEKLPRM
+710 EKLPRM
-717 TPSGLV
+717 TPSNLV

-740 RDAPSLVKCAADPS
+740 RDDASSLIKCASDAS
-754 SPSSK
+754 SPSR
-759 HEQQQQSRKK
+759 HEQQQQQQQQQQHSRKK
-769 QMASDT
+769 QSASD
-775 NIRHPV
+775 
-781 PAVGKFSGLGFDPI
+781 I
-795 KSNPNPKSNPRTCT
+795 KEL
-809 SATTTNTTTTPRAT
+809 
-823 PCSIRKEEP
+823 I
-832 VVPQTLPP
+832 VPQTLPP

-851 EARERARLTV
+851 EARERAQLTV

-866 EQLYVNTPNASG
+866 EQPLCVNTVNASG

-947 CDGLSVFEIDG
+947 CDDLSVFEIDG

-1044 LSKVEGLPGTPEKPL
+1044 LSKVEGIPGTPEKPL

-1078 LDTHRNDTE
+1078 LDTHRNDTNV
-1087 IKLGDITK
+1087 KLNDITK

-1117 HLPGDMNIS
+1117 HLPGDANTS
-1126 KVAVVVNWS
+1126 KVAVVVDWS

-1140 MAKVRKSLRIKLD
+1140 MVKVRKSFRIKLD
-1153 ADCLR
+1153 PDCLR
-1158 WIPLVTQIPNPYQN
+1158 WIPLLTQIPNPYQN
-1172 QEENGDTGSEMSPAI
+1172 PEESGDTGSEMSPAI
-1187 EPKPMPAVVEKIQRV
+1187 EPKLVPAVVEKIQKV
-1202 KIKKKSRARRV
+1202 KIKKKPRGRRV

-1219 PLKSSPSKLSP
+1219 PLKSTSLKSTPLKSTSLKSTSLKST
-1230 SKSTPLKSTPVKP
+1230 SLKSTSLKSTSLKSTSLKSTSLKSTPLKSTPLKP
-1243 KASQKTASHKDVS
+1243 KASQKATASHSSKASS
-1256 KEEKDVKD
+1256 KEDRDVKD
-1264 TKEIKK
+1264 TKEIKTMK
-1270 ELREP
+1270 ELRE
-1275 KESVRESRNVESTE
+1275 SARESRNTE
-1289 NRKDSRAETDA
+1289 NAESRKDSRAETET
-1300 KSAMST
+1300 KTLST
-1306 PRNARALGSARNV
+1306 LRNARSLGSTRNA
-1319 TPITSPKSTPVMTM
+1319 TPIISPKSTQVTM

-1345 SESIITPLRKRK
+1345 SESVITPLRKRK
-1357 HSEKI
+1357 HSERI

-1367 KVEVSSRKRT
+1367 KIELISRKRT
-1377 RESLREKEKEKEK
+1377 RESLREKERERETERDREKEK
-1390 ERENEREREKEKN
+1390 ER
-1403 KVRERDNK
+1403 VRDRDSK
-1411 AKERESVKETLV
+1411 AKERESLKETLV
-1423 DTRKTPPKLDSVSSP
+1423 DTRKTPPKLDSPSP
-1438 PKLAKKQCKVDDILL
+1438 SKPAKKQCKVDDLLL
-1453 KVTSRQTKLQAKEK
+1453 KVTNRQTKMQAKEK
-1467 KALEDATQCNGKE
+1467 KALEETMQCNGKE

-1486 NSPLSRRSRSKTMEA
+1486 SSPVSRRSRGSKTTAEA
-1501 LKMPQLTPEPPNMKN
+1501 LKMPQLTPESPSTKN

-1523 PPPSLSP
+1523 PPPPLSP
-1530 PPESMKSSPVRD
+1530 PPESIKSSPVRNN
-1542 KQPSVPESTK
+1542 KQPSVPPLESPSTK
-1552 HSGNSGNKSE
+1552 HSSNNDNKSE
-1562 ENTEDNGLPVPTETE
+1562 SAEDNGLPVPTETE

-1591 DEGEEEEITAP
+1591 DEGEEEEIAVP
-1602 TPKPVMQL
+1602 TPKPVTQS
-1610 ASPSTESPVKE
+1610 ASPSIENPAKESY
-1621 CEDEKADNKIQ
+1621 EDDKTDNKCQ
-1632 EKDNDENS
+1632 EKSNDENS
-1640 LQKVEAA
+1640 LRMTEAA
-1647 DLSPTVGDDQTETL
+1647 DLSPAVGDDQTETL

-1667 SEIDKRPICSPEASK
+1667 SETEKRPVCSPEASK

-1688 VSPKE
+1688 ASPKE
-1693 EEVEKSES
+1693 EEVEKTE
-1701 SIMLKKD
+1701 INVIPKKD
-1708 DDDSNNPLKE
+1708 ESENSLKE
-1718 ELVNETPKDVKIDLS
+1718 ELVPETSKDTKIDLS
-1733 RPKMEPLPVDKKDT
+1733 LVSRAKTESLPIEKRDAGV
-1747 CTLINAVVTSEA
+1747 LINATVTSEI
-1759 EPLTPQEKPLPTV
+1759 EPLASQEKMFSTA
-1772 EHQDT
+1772 ESNQDT
-1777 TLQLQT
+1777 TLQLQN

-1869 PSALPSIPPPAN
+1869 PSALPSIPPSVS
-1881 VPISVAMQ
+1881 VPISVSMQ

-1896 SVSVNMPQPVQY
+1896 SVSVNMPQQVQY
-1908 ADCSMPQHTP
+1908 TDCSMPQHTP
-1918 PTHHP
+1918 PGHHP

-1961 PMPQSHTPQSIPT
+1961 PLPQSHTPQSIPT

-1981 ASHTPQ
+1981 QSHTPQ

-2017 SAQSQQQQQSTH
+2017 QTQSQQQQP
-2029 QQQTQP
+2029 QP
-2035 QQQQTQSHQSHSKRA
+2035 QTPQQSQSHSKRA

-2071 TPPAHTTQTSQ
+2071 TPPTSHAAQSSQ
-2082 HSAVTSQTSHSNVSV
+2082 HSAATSQTSHSSTV
-2097 AHTAHIAMPPQ
+2097 AHTAHVTVPAQ

-2118 PPAVHPHSHTPHAA
+2118 PTAVPHPHSHTPHAA
-2132 HSHNMAVISQG
+2132 HSHNMAMISQG

-2149 GSQGFPQ
+2149 GSQGFPTQ
-2156 NTYAV
+2156 NTYV

-2179 NFYIQTNPPMP
+2179 NFYIQTSAMP
-2190 PHSHTPAPT
+2190 PHSHTPAPS
-2199 PLSTSGGSHQTTN
+2199 PLSASGGSHQTTN

-2260 PPQVGPLGYAKNYC
+2260 PPQVGPLGYAKNY
-2274 YNVNTV
+2274 YNVNSV

-2291 TSRSSTNNMPSLTQP
+2291 TSRSSANNMPSLTQP

-2312 YRQTLDPSG
+2312 YRQTLDPG
-2321 TCPQMQS
+2321 GACPQMQS
-2328 AASRVSPNVALN
+2328 AASRVSPNVAALN
-2340 TNLMA
+2340 TNLM

-2356 ATGYMNQA
+2356 TTGYMNQA

>member
-1 MDESETPETW
+1 MDEPETPETW
-11 TTWFLDAIRKIRSQ
+11 STWFLDAIRKIRSQ

-89 ADLSKILS
+89 ADLSKVLS

-112 SLERYIRQSHTVE
+112 SLERYIRQSHAVE

-140 KRAIERGLVIQDGK
+140 KRAVERGLVIQDGK
-154 LFRQTDRPHGKR
+154 LFRQSDRPHGKR

-173 PMPKLPAPLPICR
+173 SAPKLPAPLPICR

-195 NNNNSKRNVNE
+195 NNNNSKRNTNE

-264 CVKCYHPACIEPA
+264 CVKCYHPTCIEPA
-277 LDKKIKAP
+277 LDKKVKAP

-300 EDNKRGKAQD
+300 EDGKRGKAQD
-310 ANSIDDTPTS
+310 ANTIDDTPTS

-336 SRKSLAN
+336 SRKSLTN

-352 VVAQVDSSSDGN
+352 VVAQVDSSSD
-364 AGVVSPRQPP
+364 
-374 MISSPLPQPPTPL
+374 
-387 AGQGRL
+387 
-393 LEEKNDRISKEKQKF
+393 
-408 FRLSAFNAEHN
+408 
-419 KLKRVGG
+419 
-426 GDKSRP
+426 
-432 SRNVNIRSTR
+432 
-442 GGAANPKKIGT
+442 
-453 SRVSSSSISSSS
+453 
-465 SSEADNSSESSEGSN
+465 
-480 SSDEDDDEDDE
+480 
-491 EGNSSSESSDSSS
+491 
-504 SDDVQDERIN
+504 
-514 SPKAKA
+514 
-520 PFACDLDEDKPWGFA
+520 
-535 AAAAKLN
+535 
-542 VDSPFFSNITN
+542 
-553 TFGVSL
+553 
-559 PKLNV
+559 
-564 GDTPTFGLHIQQPA
+564 
-578 IISPSDSKKKDKSER
+578 
-593 NATGVANTDNK
+593 
-604 VKPGSG
+604 
-610 QLRGLFDGLSHFFS
+610 
-624 ASANSRARSAGA
+624 
-636 SAPNYAPDRRKRPN
+636 
-650 VEDTAK
+650 
-656 TNKIP
+656 
-661 KGTQKNKPDDSTGT
+661 
-675 SKLKDRK
+675 
-682 KTEVTFEIS
+682 
-691 RLPKPGIFVPSDES
+691 
-705 MLSLF
+705 
-710 NEKLPRM
+710 
-717 TPSGLV
+717 
-723 KTAVNSK
+723 
-730 RHEHERRKLM
+730 
-740 RDAPSLVKCAADPS
+740 
-754 SPSSK
+754 
-759 HEQQQQSRKK
+759 
-769 QMASDT
+769 
-775 NIRHPV
+775 
-781 PAVGKFSGLGFDPI
+781 
-795 KSNPNPKSNPRTCT
+795 
-809 SATTTNTTTTPRAT
+809 
-823 PCSIRKEEP
+823 EEP
-832 VVPQTLPP
+832 VVPQNLPP

-866 EQLYVNTPNASG
+866 EQSLCVNTPSASS

-995 NDKYGCHLVGYFSK
+995 NDKHGCHLIGYFSK

-1067 HSFWKS
+1067 YSFWKS

-1104 ATAMQL
+1104 STAMQL

-1117 HLPGDMNIS
+1117 HLPGDVNTS
-1126 KVAVVVNWS
+1126 KVAVVVDWS

-1140 MAKVRKSLRIKLD
+1140 MAKIRKSLRIKLD

-1172 QEENGDTGSEMSPAI
+1172 QEENGDTGSEMSPAV

-1202 KIKKKSRARRV
+1202 KIKKKSRARRT

-1219 PLKSSPSKLSP
+1219 PLKSTPLKSTPLKSTS
-1230 SKSTPLKSTPVKP
+1230 SKSTPLKSTSVKP
-1243 KASQKTASHKDVS
+1243 KASQKTAASHKDVF
-1256 KEEKDVKD
+1256 KEEKDVKKDVKD
-1264 TKEIKK
+1264 TKEVKK

-1300 KSAMST
+1300 KSATST
-1306 PRNARALGSARNV
+1306 PRNTRVLGSARNV
-1319 TPITSPKSTPVMTM
+1319 TSTTPSKSMPVMTM
-1333 SRRRIRPPKTLI
+1333 SRRRIRPPKTLT

-1367 KVEVSSRKRT
+1367 KIEVSSRKRT

-1390 ERENEREREKEKN
+1390 ERESEREREKEKN

-1411 AKERESVKETLV
+1411 AKERESLKETLV

-1480 EARDIK
+1480 EVRDIK
-1486 NSPLSRRSRSKTMEA
+1486 NSSLSRRSRSKTMEA
-1501 LKMPQLTPEPPNMKN
+1501 LKMPQLTPESPSTKN

-1542 KQPSVPESTK
+1542 KQPSVPESPSTK
-1552 HSGNSGNKSE
+1552 HSGNSDNKSE
-1562 ENTEDNGLPVPTETE
+1562 ESAEDNGLPIPTETE

-1610 ASPSTESPVKE
+1610 ASPSTENPVKE
-1621 CEDEKADNKIQ
+1621 SCEEEKADNKIQ
-1632 EKDNDENS
+1632 EKDNDESS

-1667 SEIDKRPICSPEASK
+1667 SEIDKRPVCSPEASK

-1693 EEVEKSES
+1693 EEIEKSES

-1708 DDDSNNPLKE
+1708 DDDSNSPLKE
-1718 ELVNETPKDVKIDLS
+1718 ELVSETPKDVKIDLS
-1733 RPKMEPLPVDKKDT
+1733 RPKMEPLPVEKKDT
-1747 CTLINAVVTSEA
+1747 CTIINAMVTSEA

-1896 SVSVNMPQPVQY
+1896 SVSVNMPQQVQY

-1981 ASHTPQ
+1981 PSHTPQ

-2029 QQQTQP
+2029 QQQQQPQP

-2057 RSRSTQQSSRSHRA
+2057 RSRSTQQSSRSHRV

-2082 HSAVTSQTSHSNVSV
+2082 HSAATSQTSHSNVSV

-2291 TSRSSTNNMPSLTQP
+2291 TSRSSANNMPSLTQP

>member
-1 MDESETPETW
+1 MDEPEAPETW
-11 TTWFLDAIRKIRSQ
+11 SAWFLDAIRKIRSQ

-39 QHHYYHEEDIAEHL
+39 QHHNFHEEEISEHL
-53 EIAVKRGDVLKIFN
+53 EVAVKRGDVLKIFN

-77 IVQSKK
+77 ILQSKK
-83 LTVTRS
+83 LRV
-89 ADLSKILS
+89 SKSTDISKVLG
-97 KAVRELGERDGSSLR
+97 KAVRELGEREGSNLR
-112 SLERYIRQSHTVE
+112 SIERYIRQSHRVE
-125 ESAEGDLRISLKLSA
+125 EDTEGDLRIALKLSA
-140 KRAIERGLVIQDGK
+140 KRAVERGLVLQDGK
-154 LFRQTDRPHGKR
+154 LFRQTDRPPFFKKF
-166 CSDGGEP
+166 SDAAHTPPREP
-173 PMPKLPAPLPICR
+173 PAPKLPAPLPICR

-195 NNNNSKRNVNE
+195 NNNNSKRNANE
-206 KLSRCCVCGAAL
+206 KLSRCSVCGAAL
-218 HNSCAPPELSI
+218 HNSCAPPELSV

-236 WSCDGC
+236 WSCDDC
-242 SPTCAGCEL
+242 SSTCAGCQL

-258 LVKCAD
+258 LVKCAG
-264 CVKCYHPACIEPA
+264 CVKCFHPACLDPA
-277 LDKKIKAP
+277 LDKKNKAP

-300 EDNKRGKAQD
+300 DDGKRGKAQD
-310 ANSIDDTPTS
+310 ANSTEDTPTS
-320 ARKRLSKLRE
+320 ARKRFSKLRE

-343 ATPGKKGNA
+343 ANPGKKGSA
-352 VVAQVDSSSDGN
+352 GVAQVDSS
-364 AGVVSPRQPP
+364 
-374 MISSPLPQPPTPL
+374 T
-387 AGQGRL
+387 
-393 LEEKNDRISKEKQKF
+393 
-408 FRLSAFNAEHN
+408 
-419 KLKRVGG
+419 
-426 GDKSRP
+426 
-432 SRNVNIRSTR
+432 
-442 GGAANPKKIGT
+442 
-453 SRVSSSSISSSS
+453 
-465 SSEADNSSESSEGSN
+465 
-480 SSDEDDDEDDE
+480 DDEL
-491 EGNSSSESSDSSS
+491 
-504 SDDVQDERIN
+504 I
-514 SPKAKA
+514 
-520 PFACDLDEDKPWGFA
+520 
-535 AAAAKLN
+535 
-542 VDSPFFSNITN
+542 
-553 TFGVSL
+553 
-559 PKLNV
+559 
-564 GDTPTFGLHIQQPA
+564 
-578 IISPSDSKKKDKSER
+578 
-593 NATGVANTDNK
+593 
-604 VKPGSG
+604 
-610 QLRGLFDGLSHFFS
+610 
-624 ASANSRARSAGA
+624 
-636 SAPNYAPDRRKRPN
+636 
-650 VEDTAK
+650 
-656 TNKIP
+656 
-661 KGTQKNKPDDSTGT
+661 
-675 SKLKDRK
+675 
-682 KTEVTFEIS
+682 
-691 RLPKPGIFVPSDES
+691 
-705 MLSLF
+705 
-710 NEKLPRM
+710 
-717 TPSGLV
+717 
-723 KTAVNSK
+723 
-730 RHEHERRKLM
+730 
-740 RDAPSLVKCAADPS
+740 
-754 SPSSK
+754 
-759 HEQQQQSRKK
+759 
-769 QMASDT
+769 
-775 NIRHPV
+775 
-781 PAVGKFSGLGFDPI
+781 
-795 KSNPNPKSNPRTCT
+795 
-809 SATTTNTTTTPRAT
+809 
-823 PCSIRKEEP
+823 
-832 VVPQTLPP
+832 VPQTLPP
-840 GVTQKDVDLIK
+840 GVTQKDVDLIQ

-861 SNDEN
+861 SNDKN
-866 EQLYVNTPNASG
+866 EQSSDNA
-878 NAPRNPAAIVFG
+878 RNPAAIVFG

-1044 LSKVEGLPGTPEKPL
+1044 LSKVEGIPGTPEKPL

-1078 LDTHRNDTE
+1078 LDAHRSDTNV
-1087 IKLGDITK
+1087 KLSDITK

-1117 HLPGDMNIS
+1117 HLPGDANTN
-1126 KVAVVVNWS
+1126 KVAVVVDWS
-1135 KVDAH
+1135 KVDAY
-1140 MAKVRKSLRIKLD
+1140 MAKVRKSFRIKLD
-1153 ADCLR
+1153 PDCLR
-1158 WIPLVTQIPNPYQN
+1158 WIPLLTQIPNPYQN
-1172 QEENGDTGSEMSPAI
+1172 PEESGDTSSEMSPTM
-1187 EPKPMPAVVEKIQRV
+1187 EPKPVPAVVEKIQRV
-1202 KIKKKSRARRV
+1202 KIKKKPRGRRV

-1219 PLKSSPSKLSP
+1219 PLKPTSL
-1230 SKSTPLKSTPVKP
+1230 KSTPLKP
-1243 KASQKTASHKDVS
+1243 KVSQKTAASHKDAS

-1264 TKEIKK
+1264 TKEIKAAK

-1275 KESVRESRNVESTE
+1275 KESVRESRSSERTE
-1289 NRKDSRAETDA
+1289 NRKDSRAETEA
-1300 KSAMST
+1300 KSVTST
-1306 PRNARALGSARNV
+1306 PRNARALNSAKNV
-1319 TPITSPKSTPVMTM
+1319 TPTNTPKSVQMTM
-1333 SRRRIRPPKTLI
+1333 SRRRIRPPKTLV
-1345 SESIITPLRKRK
+1345 SESVITPLRKRK
-1357 HSEKI
+1357 HSEKL

-1367 KVEVSSRKRT
+1367 KIEVSSRKRT
-1377 RESLREKEKEKEK
+1377 RESLREKEKER
-1390 ERENEREREKEKN
+1390 ERETEREREKEKE
-1403 KVRERDNK
+1403 KVRERDSK
-1411 AKERESVKETLV
+1411 AKERESLKETSM
-1423 DTRKTPPKLDSVSSP
+1423 DTRKTLSKLDSASSP
-1438 PKLAKKQCKVDDILL
+1438 PKPAKKQCKVDDLLL

-1467 KALEDATQCNGKE
+1467 KALEETTQCNGKE
-1480 EARDIK
+1480 EVRDVK
-1486 NSPLSRRSRSKTMEA
+1486 NSPLSRRGRGKTTAEA
-1501 LKMPQLTPEPPNMKN
+1501 LKMPQLTPESPSTKN

-1530 PPESMKSSPVRD
+1530 PPESMKNSPVRN
-1542 KQPSVPESTK
+1542 KQPSVPESPSAK
-1552 HSGNSGNKSE
+1552 HSSNIDNKSE
-1562 ENTEDNGLPVPTETE
+1562 TTEDSGLPVPTETE
-1577 VVSASSGEYEGGDE
+1577 VVSEGSGEYEGGDE
-1591 DEGEEEEITAP
+1591 DEGEEEEIAAP
-1602 TPKPVMQL
+1602 TPKLVTQS
-1610 ASPSTESPVKE
+1610 ASPSTENPVTE
-1621 CEDEKADNKIQ
+1621 LCEDEKPDNKIL
-1632 EKDNDENS
+1632 EKDNDESS
-1640 LQKVEAA
+1640 LQKTEAA
-1647 DLSPTVGDDQTETL
+1647 DLSLAVGDDQTETL

-1667 SEIDKRPICSPEASK
+1667 SETEKRPVCSPEASK

-1688 VSPKE
+1688 ASPKE

-1701 SIMLKKD
+1701 SVMPKKD
-1708 DDDSNNPLKE
+1708 DRDSPPKE
-1718 ELVNETPKDVKIDLS
+1718 ELVPETPKDTKIDLS
-1733 RPKMEPLPVDKKDT
+1733 RPKTEPLLVEKKDT
-1747 CTLINAVVTSEA
+1747 CALVNAAVTSEA
-1759 EPLTPQEKPLPTV
+1759 EPLTLQEKPLPAV

-1777 TLQLQT
+1777 TLQLQN

-1869 PSALPSIPPPAN
+1869 PSALPSIPPSVS
-1881 VPISVAMQ
+1881 VPISVPMQ
-1889 ITTPVTS
+1889 IATPVTS
-1896 SVSVNMPQPVQY
+1896 SVPVNMPQQVQY
-1908 ADCSMPQHTP
+1908 ADCSMHTP
-1918 PTHHP
+1918 PAHHP
-1923 SIHPMHQPHTPQ
+1923 SIHSMHQPHTPQ

-1944 SIPTQSPQPLPQ
+1944 SIPTHSPQPLPQ

-1981 ASHTPQ
+1981 QSHTPQ

-2017 SAQSQQQQQSTH
+2017 QTQSQQQQQPAH
-2029 QQQTQP
+2029 QQQPQP
-2035 QQQQTQSHQSHSKRA
+2035 QQQPQQTQQSQSHSKR
-2050 SGSQTTH
+2050 GSQTTH

-2071 TPPAHTTQTSQ
+2071 TPPTSHSTQTSQ
-2082 HSAVTSQTSHSNVSV
+2082 HSIATSHSSTV
-2097 AHTAHIAMPPQ
+2097 AHTAHVAVPPQ
-2108 YQQSPSSMSV
+2108 YQQSPSMSV
-2118 PPAVHPHSHTPHAA
+2118 PPAVPHPHSHTPHAA

-2149 GSQGFPQ
+2149 AGSQGFPTQ
-2156 NTYAV
+2156 NTYV

-2179 NFYIQTNPPMP
+2179 NFYIQTSAMP

-2199 PLSTSGGSHQTTN
+2199 PLSASGGSHQTTN

-2247 TMTPPQTSRQLPT
+2247 TMTPPQSSRQLPT
-2260 PPQVGPLGYAKNYC
+2260 PPQVGPLGYAKNY

-2280 PPGTPGPPSRS
+2280 PPGTPGPPGRS
-2291 TSRSSTNNMPSLTQP
+2291 TSRSSANNMPSLTQP

-2312 YRQTLDPSG
+2312 YRQTLDPG
-2321 TCPQMQS
+2321 GACPQMQS

-2345 AAQYSYRVAQP
+2345 AQYGYRVAQP

>member
-300 EDNKRGKAQD
+300 EDNKRGRAQD

-352 VVAQVDSSSDGN
+352 VVAQVDSSSD
-364 AGVVSPRQPP
+364 
-374 MISSPLPQPPTPL
+374 
-387 AGQGRL
+387 
-393 LEEKNDRISKEKQKF
+393 
-408 FRLSAFNAEHN
+408 
-419 KLKRVGG
+419 
-426 GDKSRP
+426 
-432 SRNVNIRSTR
+432 
-442 GGAANPKKIGT
+442 
-453 SRVSSSSISSSS
+453 
-465 SSEADNSSESSEGSN
+465 
-480 SSDEDDDEDDE
+480 
-491 EGNSSSESSDSSS
+491 
-504 SDDVQDERIN
+504 
-514 SPKAKA
+514 
-520 PFACDLDEDKPWGFA
+520 
-535 AAAAKLN
+535 
-542 VDSPFFSNITN
+542 
-553 TFGVSL
+553 
-559 PKLNV
+559 
-564 GDTPTFGLHIQQPA
+564 
-578 IISPSDSKKKDKSER
+578 
-593 NATGVANTDNK
+593 
-604 VKPGSG
+604 
-610 QLRGLFDGLSHFFS
+610 
-624 ASANSRARSAGA
+624 
-636 SAPNYAPDRRKRPN
+636 
-650 VEDTAK
+650 
-656 TNKIP
+656 
-661 KGTQKNKPDDSTGT
+661 
-675 SKLKDRK
+675 
-682 KTEVTFEIS
+682 
-691 RLPKPGIFVPSDES
+691 
-705 MLSLF
+705 
-710 NEKLPRM
+710 
-717 TPSGLV
+717 
-723 KTAVNSK
+723 
-730 RHEHERRKLM
+730 
-740 RDAPSLVKCAADPS
+740 
-754 SPSSK
+754 
-759 HEQQQQSRKK
+759 
-769 QMASDT
+769 
-775 NIRHPV
+775 
-781 PAVGKFSGLGFDPI
+781 
-795 KSNPNPKSNPRTCT
+795 
-809 SATTTNTTTTPRAT
+809 
-823 PCSIRKEEP
+823 EEP

-866 EQLYVNTPNASG
+866 EQSYVNTPNASG

-995 NDKYGCHLVGYFSK
+995 NDKHGCHLVGYFSK

-1104 ATAMQL
+1104 STAMQL

-1117 HLPGDMNIS
+1117 HLPGDVNTS
-1126 KVAVVVNWS
+1126 KVAVVVDWS

-1140 MAKVRKSLRIKLD
+1140 MTKVRKSLRIKLD

-1213 SQRKST
+1213 SQRKSS
-1219 PLKSSPSKLSP
+1219 PLKSTP

-1243 KASQKTASHKDVS
+1243 KASQKTAVSHKDVS

-1300 KSAMST
+1300 KSATST

-1319 TPITSPKSTPVMTM
+1319 TPMTSPKSTPVMTM
-1333 SRRRIRPPKTLI
+1333 SRRRIRPPKTLM

-1403 KVRERDNK
+1403 KIRERDNK

-1501 LKMPQLTPEPPNMKN
+1501 LKMPQLTPESPNTKN

-1552 HSGNSGNKSE
+1552 HSGNNDNKSE
-1562 ENTEDNGLPVPTETE
+1562 ESTEDNGLPVPTETE

-1621 CEDEKADNKIQ
+1621 SCEDEKADNKIQ
-1632 EKDNDENS
+1632 EKDNDESS

-1667 SEIDKRPICSPEASK
+1667 SEIDKHPVCSPEASK

-1693 EEVEKSES
+1693 EEIEKSES

-1896 SVSVNMPQPVQY
+1896 SVSVNMPQQVQY

-1981 ASHTPQ
+1981 PSHTPQ

-2017 SAQSQQQQQSTH
+2017 SAQSQQQSTH
-2029 QQQTQP
+2029 QQQPQP
-2035 QQQQTQSHQSHSKRA
+2035 QQQQSQSHQSHSKRA

-2082 HSAVTSQTSHSNVSV
+2082 HSAATSQTSHSNVSV

-2291 TSRSSTNNMPSLTQP
+2291 TSRSSANNMPSLTQP

>member
-1 MDESETPETW
+1 MDEPEAPETW
-11 TTWFLDAIRKIRSQ
+11 SAWFLDAIRKIRSQ

-39 QHHYYHEEDIAEHL
+39 QHHNFHEEEISEHL
-53 EIAVKRGDVLKIFN
+53 EVAVKRGDVLKIFN

-77 IVQSKK
+77 ILQSKK
-83 LTVTRS
+83 LRV
-89 ADLSKILS
+89 SKSTDISKVLG
-97 KAVRELGERDGSSLR
+97 KAVRELGEREGSNLR
-112 SLERYIRQSHTVE
+112 SIERYIRQSHRVE
-125 ESAEGDLRISLKLSA
+125 EDTEGDLRIALKLSA
-140 KRAIERGLVIQDGK
+140 KRAVERGLVLQDGK
-154 LFRQTDRPHGKR
+154 LFRQTDRPPFFKKF
-166 CSDGGEP
+166 SDAAHTPPREP
-173 PMPKLPAPLPICR
+173 PAPKLPAPLPICR

-195 NNNNSKRNVNE
+195 NNNNSKRNANE
-206 KLSRCCVCGAAL
+206 KLSRCSVCGAAL
-218 HNSCAPPELSI
+218 HNSCAPPELSV

-236 WSCDGC
+236 WSCDDC
-242 SPTCAGCEL
+242 SPTCAGCQL

-258 LVKCAD
+258 LVKCAG
-264 CVKCYHPACIEPA
+264 CVKCFHPACLDPA
-277 LDKKIKAP
+277 LDKKNKAP

-300 EDNKRGKAQD
+300 DDGKRGKAQD
-310 ANSIDDTPTS
+310 ANSTEDTPTS
-320 ARKRLSKLRE
+320 ARKRFSKLRE

-343 ATPGKKGNA
+343 ANPGKKGSA
-352 VVAQVDSSSDGN
+352 GVAQVDSCTDGN

-374 MISSPLPQPPTPL
+374 LISSPLPQPPTPL

-408 FRLSAFNAEHN
+408 FRLSAFNAEHS

-426 GDKSRP
+426 GDKSRLL
-432 SRNVNIRSTR
+432 RNVNVRSTR
-442 GGAANPKKIGT
+442 GGTANPKKVGT
-453 SRVSSSSISSSS
+453 PRVSSSSSS
-465 SSEADNSSESSEGSN
+465 SSEAGNSSESSEGSD
-480 SSDEDDDEDDE
+480 SSDEDDDEDDEDDE
-491 EGNSSSESSDSSS
+491 EGNSSSESSDSSL
-504 SDDVQDERIN
+504 SDEVQDGRIE

-520 PFACDLDEDKPWGFA
+520 PFACDLNEDKPWGFA

-542 VDSPFFSNITN
+542 VESPFFSNTN
-553 TFGVSL
+553 TFGAPL

-578 IISPSDSKKKDKSER
+578 TVNLSDNKKKDKSER
-593 NATGVANTDNK
+593 NTAQVPSADKDNK

-624 ASANSRARSAGA
+624 APANSRARSAGIP
-636 SAPNYAPDRRKRPN
+636 APNYAPDRRKRPN
-650 VEDTAK
+650 TEDTAK

-661 KGTQKNKPDDSTGT
+661 RGREAQRNKPDDSSGT
-675 SKLKDRK
+675 NKLKDRK
-682 KTEVTFEIS
+682 KTEATTEIS
-691 RLPKPGIFVPSDES
+691 RLPKPGIFVPSDENV
-705 MLSLF
+705 LSSI

-740 RDAPSLVKCAADPS
+740 HDNTSLVKCAADPA
-754 SPSSK
+754 SPSR
-759 HEQQQQSRKK
+759 HEQQQQQQQHSRKK
-769 QMASDT
+769 QTASDMST
-775 NIRHPV
+775 QIRHPA
-781 PAVGKFSGLGFDPI
+781 PAVAKSSGLGSDPV
-795 KSNPNPKSNPRTCT
+795 KSSPNPKSNPRACT

-823 PCSIRKEEP
+823 PCSTRKDELI
-832 VVPQTLPP
+832 VPQTLPP
-840 GVTQKDVDLIK
+840 GVTQKDVDLIQ

-861 SNDEN
+861 SNDKN
-866 EQLYVNTPNASG
+866 EQSSDNA
-878 NAPRNPAAIVFG
+878 RNPAAIVFG

-1044 LSKVEGLPGTPEKPL
+1044 LSKVEGIPGTPEKPL

-1078 LDTHRNDTE
+1078 LDAHRSDTNV
-1087 IKLGDITK
+1087 KLSDITK

-1117 HLPGDMNIS
+1117 HLPGDANTN
-1126 KVAVVVNWS
+1126 KVAVVVDWS
-1135 KVDAH
+1135 KVDVH
-1140 MAKVRKSLRIKLD
+1140 MAKVRKSFRIKLD
-1153 ADCLR
+1153 PDCLR
-1158 WIPLVTQIPNPYQN
+1158 WIPLLTQIPNPYQN
-1172 QEENGDTGSEMSPAI
+1172 PEESGDASSEMSPTI
-1187 EPKPMPAVVEKIQRV
+1187 EPKPVPAVVEKIQRV
-1202 KIKKKSRARRV
+1202 KIKKKPRGRRV

-1219 PLKSSPSKLSP
+1219 PSKPTSL
-1230 SKSTPLKSTPVKP
+1230 KSTPLKP
-1243 KASQKTASHKDVS
+1243 KTLQKTAASHKDAS

-1264 TKEIKK
+1264 TKEIKAAK

-1275 KESVRESRNVESTE
+1275 KESVRESRSSERTE
-1289 NRKDSRAETDA
+1289 NRKDSRAETEA
-1300 KSAMST
+1300 KSVTST
-1306 PRNARALGSARNV
+1306 PRNARALNSAKNV
-1319 TPITSPKSTPVMTM
+1319 TPTNTPKSVQMTM
-1333 SRRRIRPPKTLI
+1333 SRRRIRPPKTLV
-1345 SESIITPLRKRK
+1345 SESVITPLRKRK
-1357 HSEKI
+1357 HSEKL
-1362 EAEEE
+1362 EVEEE
-1367 KVEVSSRKRT
+1367 KIEVSSRKRT
-1377 RESLREKEKEKEK
+1377 RESLREKEKER
-1390 ERENEREREKEKN
+1390 ERETEREREKEKE
-1403 KVRERDNK
+1403 KIRERDSK
-1411 AKERESVKETLV
+1411 AKERESLKETSM
-1423 DTRKTPPKLDSVSSP
+1423 DTRKTPPKLDSASSP
-1438 PKLAKKQCKVDDILL
+1438 PKPAKKQCKVDDLLL

-1467 KALEDATQCNGKE
+1467 KALEETTQCNGKE
-1480 EARDIK
+1480 EVRDVK
-1486 NSPLSRRSRSKTMEA
+1486 NSPLSRRGRGKTTAEA
-1501 LKMPQLTPEPPNMKN
+1501 LKMPQLTPESPSTKN

-1530 PPESMKSSPVRD
+1530 PPESMKNSPVRN
-1542 KQPSVPESTK
+1542 KQSSVSESPSAK
-1552 HSGNSGNKSE
+1552 HSSNIDNKSE
-1562 ENTEDNGLPVPTETE
+1562 TTEDSGLPVPTETE

-1591 DEGEEEEITAP
+1591 DEGEEEEIAAP
-1602 TPKPVMQL
+1602 TPKLVTQS
-1610 ASPSTESPVKE
+1610 ASPSTENPVTE
-1621 CEDEKADNKIQ
+1621 LFEDEKADNKVP
-1632 EKDNDENS
+1632 EKDNDESS
-1640 LQKVEAA
+1640 LQKTEVA
-1647 DLSPTVGDDQTETL
+1647 DLSLAAGDDQTETL

-1667 SEIDKRPICSPEASK
+1667 SETEKRPVCSPEASK

-1688 VSPKE
+1688 ASPKE

-1701 SIMLKKD
+1701 SVKPKKD
-1708 DDDSNNPLKE
+1708 DRDSSPKE
-1718 ELVNETPKDVKIDLS
+1718 ELVPETPKDTKIDLS
-1733 RPKMEPLPVDKKDT
+1733 RPKTEPLLVEKKDT
-1747 CTLINAVVTSEA
+1747 CALVNAAVTSEA
-1759 EPLTPQEKPLPTV
+1759 EPLTPQEKPLPAV

-1777 TLQLQT
+1777 TLQLQN

-1869 PSALPSIPPPAN
+1869 PSALPSIPPSVS
-1881 VPISVAMQ
+1881 VPISVPMQ
-1889 ITTPVTS
+1889 IATPVTS
-1896 SVSVNMPQPVQY
+1896 SVPVNMPQQVQY
-1908 ADCSMPQHTP
+1908 ADCSMHTP
-1918 PTHHP
+1918 PAHHP
-1923 SIHPMHQPHTPQ
+1923 SIHSMHQPHTPQ

-1981 ASHTPQ
+1981 QSHTPQ

-2017 SAQSQQQQQSTH
+2017 QTQSQQQPAH
-2029 QQQTQP
+2029 QQQPQP
-2035 QQQQTQSHQSHSKRA
+2035 QQQPQQTQQSQSHSKR
-2050 SGSQTTH
+2050 GSQTTH

-2071 TPPAHTTQTSQ
+2071 TPPTSHSTQTSQ
-2082 HSAVTSQTSHSNVSV
+2082 HSVATSHSSTV
-2097 AHTAHIAMPPQ
+2097 AHTAHVAVPPQ
-2108 YQQSPSSMSV
+2108 YQQSPSMSV
-2118 PPAVHPHSHTPHAA
+2118 PPAVPHPHSHTPHAA

-2149 GSQGFPQ
+2149 AGSQGFPTQ
-2156 NTYAV
+2156 NTYV

-2179 NFYIQTNPPMP
+2179 NFYIQTSAMP

-2199 PLSTSGGSHQTTN
+2199 PLSVSGGSHQTTN

-2247 TMTPPQTSRQLPT
+2247 TMTPPQSSRQLPT
-2260 PPQVGPLGYAKNYC
+2260 PPQVGPLGYTKNY

-2280 PPGTPGPPSRS
+2280 PPGTPGPPGRS
-2291 TSRSSTNNMPSLTQP
+2291 TSRSSANNMPSLTQP
-2306 YPSESL
+2306 YPNESL
-2312 YRQTLDPSG
+2312 YRQTLDPG
-2321 TCPQMQS
+2321 GACPQMQS

-2345 AAQYSYRVAQP
+2345 AQYGYRVAQP

-2393 QQNPAAVYTT
+2393 QQNPAAVYT

>member
-1 MDESETPETW
+1 MDEPEAPETW
-11 TTWFLDAIRKIRSQ
+11 SAWFLDAIRKIRSQ

-39 QHHYYHEEDIAEHL
+39 QHHNFHEEEISEHL
-53 EIAVKRGDVLKIFN
+53 EVAVKRGDVLKIFN

-77 IVQSKK
+77 ILQSKK
-83 LTVTRS
+83 LRV
-89 ADLSKILS
+89 SKSTDISKVLG
-97 KAVRELGERDGSSLR
+97 KAVRELGEREGSNLR
-112 SLERYIRQSHTVE
+112 SIERYIRQSHRVE
-125 ESAEGDLRISLKLSA
+125 EDTEGDLRIALKLSA
-140 KRAIERGLVIQDGK
+140 KRAVERGLVLQDGK
-154 LFRQTDRPHGKR
+154 LFRQTDRPPFFKKF
-166 CSDGGEP
+166 SDAAHTPPREP
-173 PMPKLPAPLPICR
+173 PAPKLPAPLPICK

-195 NNNNSKRNVNE
+195 NNNNSKRNANE
-206 KLSRCCVCGAAL
+206 KLSRCSVCGAAL
-218 HNSCAPPELSI
+218 HNSCAPPELSV

-236 WSCDGC
+236 WSCDDC
-242 SPTCAGCEL
+242 SPTCAGCQL

-258 LVKCAD
+258 LVKCAG
-264 CVKCYHPACIEPA
+264 CVKCFHPACLDPA
-277 LDKKIKAP
+277 LDKKNKAP

-300 EDNKRGKAQD
+300 DDGKRGKAQD
-310 ANSIDDTPTS
+310 ANSTDDTPTS
-320 ARKRLSKLRE
+320 ARKRFSKLRE

-343 ATPGKKGNA
+343 ANPGKKGSA
-352 VVAQVDSSSDGN
+352 GVAQVDSS
-364 AGVVSPRQPP
+364 
-374 MISSPLPQPPTPL
+374 T
-387 AGQGRL
+387 
-393 LEEKNDRISKEKQKF
+393 
-408 FRLSAFNAEHN
+408 
-419 KLKRVGG
+419 
-426 GDKSRP
+426 
-432 SRNVNIRSTR
+432 
-442 GGAANPKKIGT
+442 
-453 SRVSSSSISSSS
+453 
-465 SSEADNSSESSEGSN
+465 
-480 SSDEDDDEDDE
+480 DDEL
-491 EGNSSSESSDSSS
+491 
-504 SDDVQDERIN
+504 I
-514 SPKAKA
+514 
-520 PFACDLDEDKPWGFA
+520 
-535 AAAAKLN
+535 
-542 VDSPFFSNITN
+542 
-553 TFGVSL
+553 
-559 PKLNV
+559 
-564 GDTPTFGLHIQQPA
+564 
-578 IISPSDSKKKDKSER
+578 
-593 NATGVANTDNK
+593 
-604 VKPGSG
+604 
-610 QLRGLFDGLSHFFS
+610 
-624 ASANSRARSAGA
+624 
-636 SAPNYAPDRRKRPN
+636 
-650 VEDTAK
+650 
-656 TNKIP
+656 
-661 KGTQKNKPDDSTGT
+661 
-675 SKLKDRK
+675 
-682 KTEVTFEIS
+682 
-691 RLPKPGIFVPSDES
+691 
-705 MLSLF
+705 
-710 NEKLPRM
+710 
-717 TPSGLV
+717 
-723 KTAVNSK
+723 
-730 RHEHERRKLM
+730 
-740 RDAPSLVKCAADPS
+740 
-754 SPSSK
+754 
-759 HEQQQQSRKK
+759 
-769 QMASDT
+769 
-775 NIRHPV
+775 
-781 PAVGKFSGLGFDPI
+781 
-795 KSNPNPKSNPRTCT
+795 
-809 SATTTNTTTTPRAT
+809 
-823 PCSIRKEEP
+823 
-832 VVPQTLPP
+832 VPQTLPP
-840 GVTQKDVDLIK
+840 GVTQKDVDLIQ

-861 SNDEN
+861 SNDKN
-866 EQLYVNTPNASG
+866 EQSSDNA
-878 NAPRNPAAIVFG
+878 RNPAAIVFG

-1044 LSKVEGLPGTPEKPL
+1044 LSKVEGIPGTPEKPL

-1078 LDTHRNDTE
+1078 LDAHRSDTNV
-1087 IKLGDITK
+1087 KLSDITK

-1117 HLPGDMNIS
+1117 HLPGDANTN
-1126 KVAVVVNWS
+1126 KVAVVVDWS

-1140 MAKVRKSLRIKLD
+1140 MAKVRKSFRIKLD
-1153 ADCLR
+1153 PDCLR
-1158 WIPLVTQIPNPYQN
+1158 WIPLLTQIPNPYQN
-1172 QEENGDTGSEMSPAI
+1172 PEESGDASSEMSPTM
-1187 EPKPMPAVVEKIQRV
+1187 EPKPVPAVVEKIQRV
-1202 KIKKKSRARRV
+1202 KIKKKPRGRRV

-1219 PLKSSPSKLSP
+1219 PLKPTSL
-1230 SKSTPLKSTPVKP
+1230 KSTPLKP
-1243 KASQKTASHKDVS
+1243 KTSQKTAASHKDAS

-1264 TKEIKK
+1264 TKEIKAAK

-1275 KESVRESRNVESTE
+1275 KESVRESRSSERTE
-1289 NRKDSRAETDA
+1289 NRKDSRAETEA
-1300 KSAMST
+1300 KSVTST
-1306 PRNARALGSARNV
+1306 PRNARALNSAKNV
-1319 TPITSPKSTPVMTM
+1319 TPTNTPKSVQMTM
-1333 SRRRIRPPKTLI
+1333 SRRRIRPPKTLV
-1345 SESIITPLRKRK
+1345 SESVITPLRKRK
-1357 HSEKI
+1357 HSEKL
-1362 EAEEE
+1362 EVEEE
-1367 KVEVSSRKRT
+1367 KIEFSSRKRT
-1377 RESLREKEKEKEK
+1377 RESLREKEKER
-1390 ERENEREREKEKN
+1390 ERETEREREKEKE
-1403 KVRERDNK
+1403 KVRERDSK
-1411 AKERESVKETLV
+1411 AKERESLKETSM
-1423 DTRKTPPKLDSVSSP
+1423 DTRKTPLKLDSASSP
-1438 PKLAKKQCKVDDILL
+1438 PKPAKKQCKVDDLLL

-1467 KALEDATQCNGKE
+1467 KALEETTQCNGKE
-1480 EARDIK
+1480 EVRDVK
-1486 NSPLSRRSRSKTMEA
+1486 NLPLSRRGRGKTTAEA
-1501 LKMPQLTPEPPNMKN
+1501 LKMPQLTPESPSTKN
-1516 RAESPVI
+1516 RAESSVI

-1530 PPESMKSSPVRD
+1530 PPESMKNSPVRN
-1542 KQPSVPESTK
+1542 KQPSVPESPSAK
-1552 HSGNSGNKSE
+1552 HSSNIDNKSE
-1562 ENTEDNGLPVPTETE
+1562 TTEDSGLPVPTETE

-1591 DEGEEEEITAP
+1591 DEGEEEEIAAP
-1602 TPKPVMQL
+1602 TPKLVTQS
-1610 ASPSTESPVKE
+1610 ASPSMENPVTES
-1621 CEDEKADNKIQ
+1621 CEDEKADNKIP
-1632 EKDNDENS
+1632 EKDNDESS
-1640 LQKVEAA
+1640 LQKTEAA
-1647 DLSPTVGDDQTETL
+1647 DLSLAVGDDQTETL

-1667 SEIDKRPICSPEASK
+1667 SETEKRPVCSPEASK

-1688 VSPKE
+1688 ASPKE

-1701 SIMLKKD
+1701 SVMPKKD
-1708 DDDSNNPLKE
+1708 DRDSPPKE
-1718 ELVNETPKDVKIDLS
+1718 ELVPETPKDTKIDLS
-1733 RPKMEPLPVDKKDT
+1733 RPKTEPLLVEKKDT
-1747 CTLINAVVTSEA
+1747 CALVNAMVTSEA
-1759 EPLTPQEKPLPTV
+1759 EPLTPQEKPLSAV

-1777 TLQLQT
+1777 TLQLQN

-1869 PSALPSIPPPAN
+1869 PSALPSIPPSVS
-1881 VPISVAMQ
+1881 VPISVPMQ
-1889 ITTPVTS
+1889 IATPVTS
-1896 SVSVNMPQPVQY
+1896 SVPVIMPQQVQY
-1908 ADCSMPQHTP
+1908 ADCSMHTP
-1918 PTHHP
+1918 PAHHP
-1923 SIHPMHQPHTPQ
+1923 SIHSMHQPHTPQ

-1981 ASHTPQ
+1981 QSHTPQ

-2017 SAQSQQQQQSTH
+2017 QTQSQQQQQPAH
-2029 QQQTQP
+2029 QQQPQP
-2035 QQQQTQSHQSHSKRA
+2035 QQQPQQTQQSQSHSKR
-2050 SGSQTTH
+2050 GSQTTH
-2057 RSRSTQQSSRSHRA
+2057 RSRSTQQSNRSHRA
-2071 TPPAHTTQTSQ
+2071 TPPTSHSTQTSQ
-2082 HSAVTSQTSHSNVSV
+2082 HSVATSHSSTV
-2097 AHTAHIAMPPQ
+2097 AHTAHVAVPPQ
-2108 YQQSPSSMSV
+2108 YQQSPSMSV
-2118 PPAVHPHSHTPHAA
+2118 PPSVPHPHSHTPHAA

-2149 GSQGFPQ
+2149 ASTQGFPTQ
-2156 NTYAV
+2156 NAYV

-2179 NFYIQTNPPMP
+2179 NFYIQTSAMP

-2199 PLSTSGGSHQTTN
+2199 PLSASGGSHQTTN

-2247 TMTPPQTSRQLPT
+2247 TMTPPQSSRQLPT
-2260 PPQVGPLGYAKNYC
+2260 PPQVGPLGYPKNY

-2280 PPGTPGPPSRS
+2280 PPGTPGPPGRS
-2291 TSRSSTNNMPSLTQP
+2291 TSRSSANNMPSLTQP
-2306 YPSESL
+2306 YPNESL
-2312 YRQTLDPSG
+2312 YRQTLDPG
-2321 TCPQMQS
+2321 GACPQMQS

-2345 AAQYSYRVAQP
+2345 AQYGYRVAQP

-2393 QQNPAAVYTT
+2393 QQNPAAVYT

>member
-1 MDESETPETW
+1 MDEPETPETW
-11 TTWFLDAIRKIRSQ
+11 STWFLDAIRKIRSQ

-89 ADLSKILS
+89 ADLSKVLS

-112 SLERYIRQSHTVE
+112 SLERYIRQSHAVE

-140 KRAIERGLVIQDGK
+140 KRAVERGLVIQDGK
-154 LFRQTDRPHGKR
+154 LFRQSERPHGKR
-166 CSDGGEP
+166 FSDGGEP
-173 PMPKLPAPLPICR
+173 PAPKLPAPLPICR

-195 NNNNSKRNVNE
+195 NNNNSKRNANE

-294 HTPVSK
+294 HTPVNK
-300 EDNKRGKAQD
+300 EDGKRGKAQD

-343 ATPGKKGNA
+343 ATPGKKGSA
-352 VVAQVDSSSDGN
+352 VVAQVDSSSD
-364 AGVVSPRQPP
+364 
-374 MISSPLPQPPTPL
+374 
-387 AGQGRL
+387 
-393 LEEKNDRISKEKQKF
+393 
-408 FRLSAFNAEHN
+408 
-419 KLKRVGG
+419 
-426 GDKSRP
+426 
-432 SRNVNIRSTR
+432 
-442 GGAANPKKIGT
+442 
-453 SRVSSSSISSSS
+453 
-465 SSEADNSSESSEGSN
+465 
-480 SSDEDDDEDDE
+480 
-491 EGNSSSESSDSSS
+491 
-504 SDDVQDERIN
+504 
-514 SPKAKA
+514 
-520 PFACDLDEDKPWGFA
+520 
-535 AAAAKLN
+535 
-542 VDSPFFSNITN
+542 
-553 TFGVSL
+553 
-559 PKLNV
+559 
-564 GDTPTFGLHIQQPA
+564 
-578 IISPSDSKKKDKSER
+578 
-593 NATGVANTDNK
+593 
-604 VKPGSG
+604 
-610 QLRGLFDGLSHFFS
+610 
-624 ASANSRARSAGA
+624 
-636 SAPNYAPDRRKRPN
+636 
-650 VEDTAK
+650 
-656 TNKIP
+656 
-661 KGTQKNKPDDSTGT
+661 
-675 SKLKDRK
+675 
-682 KTEVTFEIS
+682 
-691 RLPKPGIFVPSDES
+691 
-705 MLSLF
+705 
-710 NEKLPRM
+710 
-717 TPSGLV
+717 
-723 KTAVNSK
+723 
-730 RHEHERRKLM
+730 
-740 RDAPSLVKCAADPS
+740 
-754 SPSSK
+754 
-759 HEQQQQSRKK
+759 
-769 QMASDT
+769 
-775 NIRHPV
+775 
-781 PAVGKFSGLGFDPI
+781 
-795 KSNPNPKSNPRTCT
+795 
-809 SATTTNTTTTPRAT
+809 
-823 PCSIRKEEP
+823 EEP

-866 EQLYVNTPNASG
+866 EQSLCVNTPNASG
-878 NAPRNPAAIVFG
+878 SAPRNPAAIVFG

-995 NDKYGCHLVGYFSK
+995 NDKHGCHLVGYFSK

-1117 HLPGDMNIS
+1117 HLPGDVNTS
-1126 KVAVVVNWS
+1126 KVAVVVDWS

-1172 QEENGDTGSEMSPAI
+1172 QEENGDTGSEMSPAV

-1219 PLKSSPSKLSP
+1219 PLKSTSLKSTP
-1230 SKSTPLKSTPVKP
+1230 SKSTPVKSTPVKP
-1243 KASQKTASHKDVS
+1243 KASQKTAASHKDVV

-1275 KESVRESRNVESTE
+1275 KESVKESRNVESTE

-1300 KSAMST
+1300 KSTTST
-1306 PRNARALGSARNV
+1306 PRNARALGSARNA
-1319 TPITSPKSTPVMTM
+1319 TPTTSSKSTPVMTM
-1333 SRRRIRPPKTLI
+1333 SRRRIRPPKTLT

-1390 ERENEREREKEKN
+1390 ERESEREREKEKN

-1411 AKERESVKETLV
+1411 AKERESLKETLV

-1486 NSPLSRRSRSKTMEA
+1486 NSSLSRRSRSKTMEA
-1501 LKMPQLTPEPPNMKN
+1501 LKMPQLTPESPSTKN

-1542 KQPSVPESTK
+1542 KQPSVPESPSTK
-1552 HSGNSGNKSE
+1552 HSGNSDNKNE
-1562 ENTEDNGLPVPTETE
+1562 ESAEDNGLPVPTETE

-1610 ASPSTESPVKE
+1610 ASPSTENPVKE
-1621 CEDEKADNKIQ
+1621 SCEDEKADNKIQ
-1632 EKDNDENS
+1632 EKDNDESS

-1667 SEIDKRPICSPEASK
+1667 SEIDKRPVCSPEASK

-1701 SIMLKKD
+1701 SIMPKKD
-1708 DDDSNNPLKE
+1708 DDDSNIPLKE
-1718 ELVNETPKDVKIDLS
+1718 ELVSETPKDVKIDLS
-1733 RPKMEPLPVDKKDT
+1733 RPKMEPLPVEKKDT

-1759 EPLTPQEKPLPTV
+1759 EPLTLQEKPLPTV

-1896 SVSVNMPQPVQY
+1896 SVSVNIPQQVQY

-1923 SIHPMHQPHTPQ
+1923 SIHPHTMHQPHTPQ

-1981 ASHTPQ
+1981 PSHTPQ

-2029 QQQTQP
+2029 QQQPQP

-2071 TPPAHTTQTSQ
+2071 TPPAHATQTSQ
-2082 HSAVTSQTSHSNVSV
+2082 HSVATSQTSHSNVSV

-2291 TSRSSTNNMPSLTQP
+2291 TSRSSANNMPSLTQP

>member
-1 MDESETPETW
+1 MDEPEAPETW
-11 TTWFLDAIRKIRSQ
+11 SAWFLDAIRKIRSQ

-39 QHHYYHEEDIAEHL
+39 QHHNFHEEEISEHL
-53 EIAVKRGDVLKIFN
+53 EVAVKRGDVLKIFN

-77 IVQSKK
+77 ILQSKK
-83 LTVTRS
+83 LRV
-89 ADLSKILS
+89 SKSTDISKVLG
-97 KAVRELGERDGSSLR
+97 KAVRELGEREGSNLR
-112 SLERYIRQSHTVE
+112 SIERYIRQSHRVE
-125 ESAEGDLRISLKLSA
+125 EDTEGDLRIALKLSA
-140 KRAIERGLVIQDGK
+140 KRAVERGLVLQDGK
-154 LFRQTDRPHGKR
+154 LFRQTDRPPFFKKF
-166 CSDGGEP
+166 SDAAHTPPREP
-173 PMPKLPAPLPICR
+173 PAPKLPAPLPICR

-195 NNNNSKRNVNE
+195 NNNNSKRNANE
-206 KLSRCCVCGAAL
+206 KLSRCSVCGAAL
-218 HNSCAPPELSI
+218 HNSCAPPELSV

-236 WSCDGC
+236 WSCDDC
-242 SPTCAGCEL
+242 SPTCAGCQL

-258 LVKCAD
+258 LVKCAG
-264 CVKCYHPACIEPA
+264 CVKCFHPACLDPA
-277 LDKKIKAP
+277 LDKKNKAP

-300 EDNKRGKAQD
+300 DDGKRGKAQD
-310 ANSIDDTPTS
+310 ANSTEDTPTS
-320 ARKRLSKLRE
+320 ARKRFSKLRE

-343 ATPGKKGNA
+343 ANPGKKGSA
-352 VVAQVDSSSDGN
+352 GVAQVDSC
-364 AGVVSPRQPP
+364 
-374 MISSPLPQPPTPL
+374 T
-387 AGQGRL
+387 
-393 LEEKNDRISKEKQKF
+393 
-408 FRLSAFNAEHN
+408 
-419 KLKRVGG
+419 
-426 GDKSRP
+426 
-432 SRNVNIRSTR
+432 
-442 GGAANPKKIGT
+442 
-453 SRVSSSSISSSS
+453 
-465 SSEADNSSESSEGSN
+465 
-480 SSDEDDDEDDE
+480 DDEL
-491 EGNSSSESSDSSS
+491 
-504 SDDVQDERIN
+504 I
-514 SPKAKA
+514 
-520 PFACDLDEDKPWGFA
+520 
-535 AAAAKLN
+535 
-542 VDSPFFSNITN
+542 
-553 TFGVSL
+553 
-559 PKLNV
+559 
-564 GDTPTFGLHIQQPA
+564 
-578 IISPSDSKKKDKSER
+578 
-593 NATGVANTDNK
+593 
-604 VKPGSG
+604 
-610 QLRGLFDGLSHFFS
+610 
-624 ASANSRARSAGA
+624 
-636 SAPNYAPDRRKRPN
+636 
-650 VEDTAK
+650 
-656 TNKIP
+656 
-661 KGTQKNKPDDSTGT
+661 
-675 SKLKDRK
+675 
-682 KTEVTFEIS
+682 
-691 RLPKPGIFVPSDES
+691 
-705 MLSLF
+705 
-710 NEKLPRM
+710 
-717 TPSGLV
+717 
-723 KTAVNSK
+723 
-730 RHEHERRKLM
+730 
-740 RDAPSLVKCAADPS
+740 
-754 SPSSK
+754 
-759 HEQQQQSRKK
+759 
-769 QMASDT
+769 
-775 NIRHPV
+775 
-781 PAVGKFSGLGFDPI
+781 
-795 KSNPNPKSNPRTCT
+795 
-809 SATTTNTTTTPRAT
+809 
-823 PCSIRKEEP
+823 
-832 VVPQTLPP
+832 VPQTLPP
-840 GVTQKDVDLIK
+840 GVTQKDVDLIQ

-861 SNDEN
+861 SNDKN
-866 EQLYVNTPNASG
+866 EQSSDNA
-878 NAPRNPAAIVFG
+878 RNPAAIVFG

-1044 LSKVEGLPGTPEKPL
+1044 LSKVEGIPGTPEKPL

-1078 LDTHRNDTE
+1078 LDAHRSDTNV
-1087 IKLGDITK
+1087 KLSDITK

-1117 HLPGDMNIS
+1117 HLPGDANTN
-1126 KVAVVVNWS
+1126 KVAVVVDWS
-1135 KVDAH
+1135 KVDVH
-1140 MAKVRKSLRIKLD
+1140 MAKVRKSFRIKLD
-1153 ADCLR
+1153 PDCLR
-1158 WIPLVTQIPNPYQN
+1158 WIPLLTQIPNPYQN
-1172 QEENGDTGSEMSPAI
+1172 PEESGDASSEMSPTI
-1187 EPKPMPAVVEKIQRV
+1187 EPKPVPAVVEKIQRV
-1202 KIKKKSRARRV
+1202 KIKKKPRGRRV

-1219 PLKSSPSKLSP
+1219 PSKPTSL
-1230 SKSTPLKSTPVKP
+1230 KSTPLKP
-1243 KASQKTASHKDVS
+1243 KTLQKTAASHKDAS

-1264 TKEIKK
+1264 TKEIKAAK

-1275 KESVRESRNVESTE
+1275 KESVRESRSSERTE
-1289 NRKDSRAETDA
+1289 NRKDSRAETEA
-1300 KSAMST
+1300 KSVTST
-1306 PRNARALGSARNV
+1306 PRNARALNSAKNV
-1319 TPITSPKSTPVMTM
+1319 TPTNTPKSVQMTM
-1333 SRRRIRPPKTLI
+1333 SRRRIRPPKTLV
-1345 SESIITPLRKRK
+1345 SESVITPLRKRK
-1357 HSEKI
+1357 HSEKL
-1362 EAEEE
+1362 EVEEE
-1367 KVEVSSRKRT
+1367 KIEVSSRKRT
-1377 RESLREKEKEKEK
+1377 RESLREKEKER
-1390 ERENEREREKEKN
+1390 ERETEREREKEKE
-1403 KVRERDNK
+1403 KIRERDSK
-1411 AKERESVKETLV
+1411 AKERESLKETSM
-1423 DTRKTPPKLDSVSSP
+1423 DTRKTPPKLDSASSP
-1438 PKLAKKQCKVDDILL
+1438 PKPAKKQCKVDDLLL

-1467 KALEDATQCNGKE
+1467 KALEETTQCNGKE
-1480 EARDIK
+1480 EVRDVK
-1486 NSPLSRRSRSKTMEA
+1486 NSPLSRRGRGKTTAEA
-1501 LKMPQLTPEPPNMKN
+1501 LKMPQLTPESPSTKN

-1530 PPESMKSSPVRD
+1530 PPESMKNSPVRN
-1542 KQPSVPESTK
+1542 KQSSVSESPSAK
-1552 HSGNSGNKSE
+1552 HSSNIDNKSE
-1562 ENTEDNGLPVPTETE
+1562 TTEDSGLPVPTETE

-1591 DEGEEEEITAP
+1591 DEGEEEEIAAP
-1602 TPKPVMQL
+1602 TPKLVTQS
-1610 ASPSTESPVKE
+1610 ASPSTENPVTE
-1621 CEDEKADNKIQ
+1621 LFEDEKADNKVP
-1632 EKDNDENS
+1632 EKDNDESS
-1640 LQKVEAA
+1640 LQKTEVA
-1647 DLSPTVGDDQTETL
+1647 DLSLAAGDDQTETL

-1667 SEIDKRPICSPEASK
+1667 SETEKRPVCSPEASK

-1688 VSPKE
+1688 ASPKE

-1701 SIMLKKD
+1701 SVKPKKD
-1708 DDDSNNPLKE
+1708 DRDSSPKE
-1718 ELVNETPKDVKIDLS
+1718 ELVPETPKDTKIDLS
-1733 RPKMEPLPVDKKDT
+1733 RPKTEPLLVEKKDT
-1747 CTLINAVVTSEA
+1747 CALVNAAVTSEA
-1759 EPLTPQEKPLPTV
+1759 EPLTPQEKPLPAV

-1777 TLQLQT
+1777 TLQLQN

-1869 PSALPSIPPPAN
+1869 PSALPSIPPSVS
-1881 VPISVAMQ
+1881 VPISVPMQ
-1889 ITTPVTS
+1889 IATPVTS
-1896 SVSVNMPQPVQY
+1896 SVPVNMPQQVQY
-1908 ADCSMPQHTP
+1908 ADCSMHTP
-1918 PTHHP
+1918 PAHHP
-1923 SIHPMHQPHTPQ
+1923 SIHSMHQPHTPQ

-1981 ASHTPQ
+1981 QSHTPQ

-2017 SAQSQQQQQSTH
+2017 QTQSQQQPAH
-2029 QQQTQP
+2029 QQQPQP
-2035 QQQQTQSHQSHSKRA
+2035 QQQPQQTQQSQSHSKR
-2050 SGSQTTH
+2050 GSQTTH

-2071 TPPAHTTQTSQ
+2071 TPPTSHSTQTSQ
-2082 HSAVTSQTSHSNVSV
+2082 HSVATSHSSTV
-2097 AHTAHIAMPPQ
+2097 AHTAHVAVPPQ
-2108 YQQSPSSMSV
+2108 YQQSPSMSV
-2118 PPAVHPHSHTPHAA
+2118 PPAVPHPHSHTPHAA

-2149 GSQGFPQ
+2149 AGSQGFPTQ
-2156 NTYAV
+2156 NTYV

-2179 NFYIQTNPPMP
+2179 NFYIQTSAMP

-2199 PLSTSGGSHQTTN
+2199 PLSVSGGSHQTTN

-2247 TMTPPQTSRQLPT
+2247 TMTPPQSSRQLPT
-2260 PPQVGPLGYAKNYC
+2260 PPQVGPLGYTKNY

-2280 PPGTPGPPSRS
+2280 PPGTPGPPGRS
-2291 TSRSSTNNMPSLTQP
+2291 TSRSSANNMPSLTQP
-2306 YPSESL
+2306 YPNESL
-2312 YRQTLDPSG
+2312 YRQTLDPG
-2321 TCPQMQS
+2321 GACPQMQS

-2345 AAQYSYRVAQP
+2345 AQYGYRVAQP

-2393 QQNPAAVYTT
+2393 QQNPAAVYT